1 MSVTNVTCK
10 IGDKEIKFETGKLA
24 LQAPGAVV
32 VTSGDTNVLVTT
44 VANETVREGIDFFPL
59 TVDVE
64 ERMYSAGKIPGGFFR
79 REGRQTEKAILACRL
94 IDRPLRPSFK
104 EGFRCETQ
112 IIATVLSV
120 DNENE
125 YDVLALNAASLGLQL
140 AGVPLDSPIGAVRM
154 SLINDN
160 WVPQASNT
168 ELEDSV
174 FDMVIAGNLNEKG
187 EVDIVMVEAG
197 ASDNAFEK
205 IDAGSKA
212 PSEEL
217 VADGIDSSKQFIS
230 ELIAAQAELVSKNDV
245 PVTDWPLVEDFSKE
259 LKSDIEDSYKS
270 EVENITSITDRKE
283 RSNKQSELEEQV
295 VEKYIN
301 EEEDNTKA
309 IKLAFKSLVK
319 NVVRDRVISGGERL
333 DGRSPTDIREI
344 SAEIGLLP
352 TVHGSSLFL
361 RGETQVLN
369 VTTLGMGRLEQML
382 DTIDTVTSKRY
393 MHHYNFPPYSTGEA
407 YMMRGPKRREIGHG
421 ALAEK
426 ALVPVIPTKIDF
438 PYTIRVVSEAISSNG
453 STSQASVCASS
464 LSLMAAGVPI
474 REHVAGIAMG
484 LISKDENY
492 VTLTDI
498 LGAEDALGDMDFK
511 VAGTRNVITALQL
524 DMKIEGLPSDVLR
537 KALNQAMDARHH
549 ILDIMEDTISTPA
562 ESLSGNAPRLETVEL
577 PKDKIGEV
585 IGPKGKNIRKIEE
598 ETGVSV
604 EIDDDGILTLGSTE
618 EDSLAAAK
626 EMVMLII
633 DPPEVEVDTD
643 YDGEVVSVAT
653 YGAFINILPGRDGL
667 LHISKFHSEKR
678 VKNPENVLNIG
689 DKIKVH
695 VDSIE
700 NGKVSLSLLEDLD
713 IPEESIDTGGGNR
726 GNRDSRPRRNDRS
739 GRGNSGRGNSGR
751 GNSDRGNRSSRQSDD
766 SSKRKRVSF
775 EDEFE
780 KGI

>member
-1 MSVTNVTCK
+1 MSIDNVK
-10 IGDKEIKFETGKLA
+10 VNIGNAEIGFETGKLA
-24 LQAPGAVV
+24 LQAPGSVV
-32 VTSGDTNVLVTT
+32 VTSGDTTVLVTT
-44 VANETVREGIDFFPL
+44 VANKSVRDGIDFFPL

-104 EGFRCETQ
+104 DGFRCETQ

-125 YDVLALNAASLGLQL
+125 YDILALNAASLGLQL
-140 AGVPLDSPIGAVRM
+140 AGVPLESAVGAVRM

-160 WVPQASNT
+160 WVVQATNT
-168 ELEDSV
+168 ELEESV
-174 FDMVIAGNLNEKG
+174 FDMVVAGSLNPKG
-187 EVDIVMVEAG
+187 EIDIVMVEAG
-197 ASDNAFEK
+197 ATDNAFNK
-205 IDAGSKA
+205 IDEGSAA
-212 PSEEL
+212 PSENI
-217 VADGIDSSKQFIS
+217 VADGIDMSKEFIS
-230 ELIAAQAELVSKNDV
+230 KLIEAQKELVAKRDV
-245 PVTDWPLVEDFSKE
+245 PEIDWPIIEDYSEE
-259 LKSDIEDSYKS
+259 LKSQISEAFGSDIE
-270 EVENITSITDRKE
+270 TAMAITDRSE
-283 RSNKQSELEEQV
+283 RSEKQSALEEQA
-295 VEKYIN
+295 VEKFLD
-301 EEEDNTKA
+301 EEDDNTKA
-309 IKLAFKSLVK
+309 IKLAFKSIVK
-319 NVVRDRVISGGERL
+319 NTVRDRVLSGGARL
-333 DGRSPTDIREI
+333 DGRTPTDIRNI
-344 SAEIGLLP
+344 SAEINLLP

-369 VTTLGMGRLEQML
+369 VTTLGMSRLEQML

-407 YMMRGPKRREIGHG
+407 YPMRGPKRREIGHG

-426 ALVPVIPTKIDF
+426 ALVPVIPPKVDF

-484 LISKDENY
+484 LISKDDTY

-524 DMKIEGLPSDVLR
+524 DMKIEGLPADVLR

-549 ILDIMEDTISTPA
+549 ILDIMEDTIAEPA
-562 ESLSGNAPRLETVEL
+562 ESLSGNAPRLETIEL

-585 IGPKGKNIRKIEE
+585 IGPKGKNIKKIEE
-598 ETGVSV
+598 ETGCSV

-618 EDSLAAAK
+618 EEAIAAGK

-633 DPPEVEVDTD
+633 DPPEAEVGAE

-667 LHISKFHSEKR
+667 LHVSRFHSSKR
-678 VKNPENVLNIG
+678 VNNTEAVVSVG
-689 DKIKVH
+689 DKIKVT

-700 NGKVSLSLLEDLD
+700 NGKVSLSPVEDLE
-713 IPEESIDTGGGNR
+713 IPEEAEGGDSKNSRDRKPSRSRNGNR
-726 GNRDSRPRRNDRS
+726 NGRDKK
-739 GRGNSGRGNSGR
+739 
-751 GNSDRGNRSSRQSDD
+751 SDNGGKSSN
-766 SSKRKRVSF
+766 RKRVSF

-780 KGI
+780 KGL

>member
-1 MSVTNVTCK
+1 MSIDNVK
-10 IGDKEIKFETGKLA
+10 VDIGKAEIGFETGKLA
-24 LQAPGAVV
+24 LQAPGSVV
-32 VTSGDTNVLVTT
+32 VTSGDTTVLVTT
-44 VANETVREGIDFFPL
+44 VANKSVRDGIDFFPL

-104 EGFRCETQ
+104 DGFRCETQ

-125 YDVLALNAASLGLQL
+125 YDILALNAASLGLQL
-140 AGVPLDSPIGAVRM
+140 AGVPLESAVGAVRM

-160 WVPQASNT
+160 WVVQATNS

-174 FDMVIAGNLNEKG
+174 FDMVVAGSLNPKG
-187 EVDIVMVEAG
+187 EIDIVMVEAG
-197 ASDNAFEK
+197 ATDNAFAK
-205 IDAGSKA
+205 IDEGSAA
-212 PSEEL
+212 PSENI
-217 VADGIDSSKQFIS
+217 VADGIDMSKEYIAK
-230 ELIAAQAELVSKNDV
+230 LIEAQKELVAKRDV
-245 PVTDWPLVEDFSKE
+245 PEIDWPIIEDYSEE
-259 LKSDIEDSYKS
+259 LKSQISEAFSSNIEAAMA
-270 EVENITSITDRKE
+270 ITDRAE
-283 RSNKQSELEEQV
+283 RSEKQSELQEQA
-295 VEKYIN
+295 VEKFLD
-301 EEEDNTKA
+301 EEDDNTKA
-309 IKLAFKSLVK
+309 IKLAFKSIVK
-319 NVVRDRVISGGERL
+319 NTVRDRVLSGGARL
-333 DGRSPTDIREI
+333 DGRTPTDIRNI
-344 SAEIGLLP
+344 SAEINLLP

-369 VTTLGMGRLEQML
+369 VTTLGMSRLEQML
-382 DTIDTVTSKRY
+382 DTIDIVTSKRY

-407 YMMRGPKRREIGHG
+407 YPMRGPKRREIGHG

-426 ALVPVIPTKIDF
+426 ALVPVIPPKVDF

-484 LISKDENY
+484 LISKDDTY

-524 DMKIEGLPSDVLR
+524 DMKIEGLPADVLR

-549 ILDIMEDTISTPA
+549 ILDIMEDTIAEPA
-562 ESLSGNAPRLETVEL
+562 ESLSGNAPRLETIEL

-585 IGPKGKNIRKIEE
+585 IGPKGKNIKKIEE
-598 ETGVSV
+598 ETGCSV

-618 EDSLAAAK
+618 EEAIAAGK

-633 DPPEVEVDTD
+633 DPPEAEVGTQ

-667 LHISKFHSEKR
+667 LHVSKFHSSKR
-678 VKNPENVLNIG
+678 VNNTEAVVSVG
-689 DKIKVH
+689 DKIKVN

-700 NGKVSLSLLEDLD
+700 NGKVSLSPVEDLE
-713 IPEESIDTGGGNR
+713 IPEEAEGVDSKNSRDRKPSRSRNGNR
-726 GNRDSRPRRNDRS
+726 NGRDKK
-739 GRGNSGRGNSGR
+739 
-751 GNSDRGNRSSRQSDD
+751 SDNGGKSSN
-766 SSKRKRVSF
+766 RKRVSF

-780 KGI
+780 KGL

>member
-1 MSVTNVTCK
+1 MSIDNVK
-10 IGDKEIKFETGKLA
+10 VNIGNAEIGFETGKLA
-24 LQAPGAVV
+24 LQAPGSVV
-32 VTSGDTNVLVTT
+32 VTSGDTTVLVTT
-44 VANETVREGIDFFPL
+44 VANKSVRDGIDFFPL

-104 EGFRCETQ
+104 DGFRCETQ

-125 YDVLALNAASLGLQL
+125 YDILALNAASLGLQL
-140 AGVPLDSPIGAVRM
+140 AGVPLESAVGAVRM
-154 SLINDN
+154 SLVNDN
-160 WVPQASNT
+160 WVVQATNT

-174 FDMVIAGNLNEKG
+174 FNMVVAGSLNPKG
-187 EVDIVMVEAG
+187 EIDIVMVEAG
-197 ASDNAFEK
+197 ATDNAFEK
-205 IDAGSKA
+205 IDEGSAA
-212 PSEEL
+212 PSENI
-217 VADGIDSSKQFIS
+217 VADGIDMSKEFITK
-230 ELIAAQAELVSKNDV
+230 LIEAQKELVSKRDV
-245 PVTDWPLVEDFSKE
+245 PEVDWPIVEDYSEE
-259 LKSDIEDSYKS
+259 LKSQISETFGSDIET
-270 EVENITSITDRKE
+270 VMALTDRSE
-283 RSNKQSELEEQV
+283 RSDKQSKLEEQA
-295 VEKYIN
+295 VEKFLD
-301 EEEDNTKA
+301 EEDDNTKA
-309 IKLAFKSLVK
+309 IKLAFKSIVK
-319 NVVRDRVISGGERL
+319 NTVRDRVLSGGARL
-333 DGRSPTDIREI
+333 DGRTPTDIRNI
-344 SAEIGLLP
+344 SAEINLLP

-369 VTTLGMGRLEQML
+369 ITTLGMSRLEQML

-407 YMMRGPKRREIGHG
+407 YPMRGPKRREIGHG

-426 ALVPVIPTKIDF
+426 ALVPVVPPKVDF

-484 LISKDENY
+484 LISKDDTY

-524 DMKIEGLPSDVLR
+524 DMKIEGLPADVLR

-549 ILDIMEDTISTPA
+549 ILDIMEDTIAEPA
-562 ESLSGNAPRLETVEL
+562 ESLSGNAPRLETIEL

-585 IGPKGKNIRKIEE
+585 IGPKGKNIKKIEE
-598 ETGVSV
+598 ETGCSV

-618 EDSLAAAK
+618 EEAIAAGK

-633 DPPEVEVDTD
+633 DPPEAEVGAE

-667 LHISKFHSEKR
+667 LHVSKFHSSKR
-678 VKNPENVLNIG
+678 VNNTEAVVSVG
-689 DKIKVH
+689 DKIRVN

-700 NGKVSLSLLEDLD
+700 NGKVSLSPVEDLE
-713 IPEESIDTGGGNR
+713 IPEEAEGGESNNSRDRKPSRSRNGNKNGRDKKSDNR
-726 GNRDSRPRRNDRS
+726 GK
-739 GRGNSGRGNSGR
+739 
-751 GNSDRGNRSSRQSDD
+751 SSN
-766 SSKRKRVSF
+766 RKRVSF

-780 KGI
+780 KGL

>member
-1 MSVTNVTCK
+1 MSIDNVK
-10 IGDKEIKFETGKLA
+10 VNIGNAEIGFETGKLA
-24 LQAPGAVV
+24 LQAPGSVV
-32 VTSGDTNVLVTT
+32 VTSGDTTVLVTT
-44 VANETVREGIDFFPL
+44 VANKSVRDGIDFFPL

-104 EGFRCETQ
+104 DGFRCETQ

-125 YDVLALNAASLGLQL
+125 YDILALNAASLGLQL
-140 AGVPLDSPIGAVRM
+140 AGVPLESAVGAVRM
-154 SLINDN
+154 SLVNDN
-160 WVPQASNT
+160 WVVQATNT

-174 FDMVIAGNLNEKG
+174 FNMVVAGSLNPKG
-187 EVDIVMVEAG
+187 EIDIVMVEAG
-197 ASDNAFEK
+197 ATDNAFEK
-205 IDAGSKA
+205 IDEGSAA
-212 PSEEL
+212 PSENI
-217 VADGIDSSKQFIS
+217 VADGIDMSKEFIAK
-230 ELIAAQAELVSKNDV
+230 LIEAQKELVSKRDV
-245 PVTDWPLVEDFSKE
+245 PEVDWPIVEDYSEE
-259 LKSDIEDSYKS
+259 LKSQISEAFGSDIET
-270 EVENITSITDRKE
+270 VMALTDRSE
-283 RSNKQSELEEQV
+283 RSDKQSKLEEQA
-295 VEKYIN
+295 VEKFLD
-301 EEEDNTKA
+301 EEDDNTKA
-309 IKLAFKSLVK
+309 IKLAFKSIVK
-319 NVVRDRVISGGERL
+319 NTVRDRVLSGGDRL
-333 DGRSPTDIREI
+333 DGRTPTDIRNI
-344 SAEIGLLP
+344 SAEINLLP

-369 VTTLGMGRLEQML
+369 ITTLGMSRLEQML

-407 YMMRGPKRREIGHG
+407 YPMRGPKRREIGHG

-426 ALVPVIPTKIDF
+426 ALVPVVPPKVDF

-484 LISKDENY
+484 LISKDDTY

-524 DMKIEGLPSDVLR
+524 DMKIEGLPADVLR

-549 ILDIMEDTISTPA
+549 ILDIMEDTIAEPA
-562 ESLSGNAPRLETVEL
+562 ESLSGNAPRLETIEL

-585 IGPKGKNIRKIEE
+585 IGPKGKNIKKIEE
-598 ETGVSV
+598 ETGCSV

-618 EDSLAAAK
+618 EEAIAAGK

-633 DPPEVEVDTD
+633 DPPEAEVGAE

-667 LHISKFHSEKR
+667 LHVSKFHSSKR
-678 VKNPENVLNIG
+678 VNNTEAVVSVG
-689 DKIKVH
+689 DKIRVN

-700 NGKVSLSLLEDLD
+700 NGKVSLSPVEDLE
-713 IPEESIDTGGGNR
+713 IPEEAEGGESNNSRDRKPSRSRNGNKNGRDKKSDNR
-726 GNRDSRPRRNDRS
+726 GK
-739 GRGNSGRGNSGR
+739 
-751 GNSDRGNRSSRQSDD
+751 SSN
-766 SSKRKRVSF
+766 RKRVSF

-780 KGI
+780 KGL

>member
-1 MSVTNVTCK
+1 MSIDNVK
-10 IGDKEIKFETGKLA
+10 VNIGNAEIGFETGKLA
-24 LQAPGAVV
+24 LQAPGSVV
-32 VTSGDTNVLVTT
+32 VTSGDTTVLVTT
-44 VANETVREGIDFFPL
+44 VANKSVRDGIDFFPL

-104 EGFRCETQ
+104 DGFRCETQ

-125 YDVLALNAASLGLQL
+125 YDILALNAASLGLQL
-140 AGVPLDSPIGAVRM
+140 AGVPLESAVGAVRM

-160 WVPQASNT
+160 WVVQATNT
-168 ELEDSV
+168 ELEESV
-174 FDMVIAGNLNEKG
+174 FDMVVAGSLNPKG
-187 EVDIVMVEAG
+187 EIDIVMVEAG
-197 ASDNAFEK
+197 ATDNAFNK
-205 IDAGSKA
+205 IDEGSAA
-212 PSEEL
+212 PSENI
-217 VADGIDSSKQFIS
+217 VADGIDMSKEFIAK
-230 ELIAAQAELVSKNDV
+230 LIETQKELVAKRDI
-245 PVTDWPLVEDFSKE
+245 PEIDWPIIEDYSEE
-259 LKSDIEDSYKS
+259 LKSQISEAFGSDIE
-270 EVENITSITDRKE
+270 TAMAITDRSE
-283 RSNKQSELEEQV
+283 RSEKQSALEEQA
-295 VEKYIN
+295 VEKFLD
-301 EEEDNTKA
+301 EEDDNTKA
-309 IKLAFKSLVK
+309 IKLAFKSIVK
-319 NVVRDRVISGGERL
+319 NTVRDRVLSGGARL
-333 DGRSPTDIREI
+333 DGRTPTDIRNI
-344 SAEIGLLP
+344 SAEINLLP

-369 VTTLGMGRLEQML
+369 VTTLGMSRLEQML

-407 YMMRGPKRREIGHG
+407 YPMRGPKRREIGHG

-426 ALVPVIPTKIDF
+426 ALVPVIPPKVDF

-484 LISKDENY
+484 LISKDDTY

-524 DMKIEGLPSDVLR
+524 DMKIEGLPADVLR

-549 ILDIMEDTISTPA
+549 ILDIMEDTIAEPA
-562 ESLSGNAPRLETVEL
+562 ESLSGNAPRLETIEL

-585 IGPKGKNIRKIEE
+585 IGPKGKNIKKIEE
-598 ETGVSV
+598 ETGCSV

-618 EDSLAAAK
+618 EEAIAAGK

-633 DPPEVEVDTD
+633 DPPEAEVGAQ

-667 LHISKFHSEKR
+667 LHVSRFHSSKR
-678 VKNPENVLNIG
+678 VNNTEAVVSVG
-689 DKIKVH
+689 DKIKVT

-700 NGKVSLSLLEDLD
+700 NGKVSLSPVEDLE
-713 IPEESIDTGGGNR
+713 IPEEAEGGDSKNSRDRKPSRSRNGNR
-726 GNRDSRPRRNDRS
+726 NGRDKK
-739 GRGNSGRGNSGR
+739 
-751 GNSDRGNRSSRQSDD
+751 SDNGGKSSN
-766 SSKRKRVSF
+766 RKRVSF

-780 KGI
+780 KGL

>member
-1 MSVTNVTCK
+1 MSIDNVK
-10 IGDKEIKFETGKLA
+10 VDIGKAEIGFETGKLA
-24 LQAPGAVV
+24 LQAPGSVV
-32 VTSGDTNVLVTT
+32 VTSGDTTVLVTT
-44 VANETVREGIDFFPL
+44 VANKSVRDGIDFFPL

-104 EGFRCETQ
+104 DGFRCETQ

-125 YDVLALNAASLGLQL
+125 YDILALNAASLGLQL
-140 AGVPLDSPIGAVRM
+140 AGVPLESAVGAVRM

-160 WVPQASNT
+160 WVVQATNS

-174 FDMVIAGNLNEKG
+174 FDMVVAGSLNPKG
-187 EVDIVMVEAG
+187 EIDIVMVEAG
-197 ASDNAFEK
+197 ATDNAFAK
-205 IDAGSKA
+205 IDEGSAA
-212 PSEEL
+212 PSENI
-217 VADGIDSSKQFIS
+217 VADGIDMSKEYIAK
-230 ELIAAQAELVSKNDV
+230 LIEAQKELVAKRDV
-245 PVTDWPLVEDFSKE
+245 PEIDWPIIEDYPEE
-259 LKSDIEDSYKS
+259 LKSQISEAFGSDIE
-270 EVENITSITDRKE
+270 VAMAITDRAE
-283 RSNKQSELEEQV
+283 RSEKQSELQEQA
-295 VEKYIN
+295 VEKFLD
-301 EEEDNTKA
+301 EEDDNTKA
-309 IKLAFKSLVK
+309 IKLAFKSIVK
-319 NVVRDRVISGGERL
+319 NTVRDRVLSGGARL
-333 DGRSPTDIREI
+333 DGRTPTDIRNI
-344 SAEIGLLP
+344 SAEINLLP

-369 VTTLGMGRLEQML
+369 VTTLGMSRLEQML

-407 YMMRGPKRREIGHG
+407 YPMRGPKRREIGHG

-426 ALVPVIPTKIDF
+426 ALVPVVPAKVDF

-484 LISKDENY
+484 LISKDDTY

-524 DMKIEGLPSDVLR
+524 DMKIEGLPADVLR

-549 ILDIMEDTISTPA
+549 ILDIMEDTIAEPA
-562 ESLSGNAPRLETVEL
+562 ESLSGNAPRLETIEL

-585 IGPKGKNIRKIEE
+585 IGPKGKNIKKIEE
-598 ETGVSV
+598 ETGCSV

-618 EDSLAAAK
+618 EEAIAAGK
-626 EMVMLII
+626 EMVMMII
-633 DPPEVEVDTD
+633 DPPEAEVGAE
-643 YDGEVVSVAT
+643 YDGEIVSVAT
-653 YGAFINILPGRDGL
+653 YGAFVNILPGRDGL
-667 LHISKFHSEKR
+667 LHVSKFHSSKR
-678 VKNPENVLNIG
+678 VNNTEAVVSVG
-689 DKIKVH
+689 DKVKVK

-700 NGKVSLSLLEDLD
+700 NGKVSLSPVEDLEVPD
-713 IPEESIDTGGGNR
+713 DAVGDGNNKSNDRRPPRNKSNNRNNR
-726 GNRDSRPRRNDRS
+726 GERKPKN
-739 GRGNSGRGNSGR
+739 GGK
-751 GNSDRGNRSSRQSDD
+751 SSN
-766 SSKRKRVSF
+766 RKRVSF

-780 KGI
+780 KGL

>member
-1 MSVTNVTCK
+1 MSIDNVK
-10 IGDKEIKFETGKLA
+10 VNIGNAEIGFETGKLA
-24 LQAPGAVV
+24 LQAPGSVV
-32 VTSGDTNVLVTT
+32 VTSGDTTVLVTT
-44 VANETVREGIDFFPL
+44 VANKSVRDGIDFFPL

-104 EGFRCETQ
+104 DGFRCETQ

-120 DNENE
+120 DSENE
-125 YDVLALNAASLGLQL
+125 YDILALNAASLGLQL
-140 AGVPLDSPIGAVRM
+140 AGVPLESAVGAVRM

-160 WVPQASNT
+160 WVVQATNT
-168 ELEDSV
+168 ELEESV
-174 FDMVIAGNLNEKG
+174 FDMVVAGSLNPKG
-187 EVDIVMVEAG
+187 EIDIVMVEAG
-197 ASDNAFEK
+197 ATDNAFNK
-205 IDAGSKA
+205 IDEGSAA
-212 PSEEL
+212 PSENI
-217 VADGIDSSKQFIS
+217 VADGIDMSKEFIS
-230 ELIAAQAELVSKNDV
+230 KLIEAQKELVAQRDV
-245 PVTDWPLVEDFSKE
+245 PEIDWPIVEDYSDE
-259 LKSDIEDSYKS
+259 LKSQISDAFGSDIETA
-270 EVENITSITDRKE
+270 VALTDRSE
-283 RSNKQSELEEQV
+283 RSEKQNELEELAV
-295 VEKYIN
+295 KKFLD
-301 EEEDNTKA
+301 EEDDNTKA
-309 IKLAFKSLVK
+309 IKLAFKSIVK
-319 NVVRDRVISGGERL
+319 NTVRDRVLSGGARL
-333 DGRSPTDIREI
+333 DGRTPTDIRNI
-344 SAEIGLLP
+344 SAEINLLP

-369 VTTLGMGRLEQML
+369 VTTLGMSRLEQML

-407 YMMRGPKRREIGHG
+407 YPMRGPKRREIGHG

-426 ALVPVIPTKIDF
+426 ALVPVIPPKVDF

-484 LISKDENY
+484 LISKDDTY

-524 DMKIEGLPSDVLR
+524 DMKIEGLPADVLR

-549 ILDIMEDTISTPA
+549 ILDIMEDTIAEPA
-562 ESLSGNAPRLETVEL
+562 ESLSGNAPRLETIEL

-585 IGPKGKNIRKIEE
+585 IGPKGKNIKKIEE
-598 ETGVSV
+598 ETGCSV

-618 EDSLAAAK
+618 EEAIAAGK

-633 DPPEVEVDTD
+633 DPPEAEVGAE

-653 YGAFINILPGRDGL
+653 YGAFVNILPGRDGL
-667 LHISKFHSEKR
+667 LHVSKFHSTKR
-678 VKNPENVLNIG
+678 VNNTESVVTVG
-689 DKIKVH
+689 DKIKVK

-700 NGKVSLSLLEDLD
+700 NGKVSLSPVEDLD
-713 IPEESIDTGGGNR
+713 VPDDAVSEGNNKSNDRRPPRNRSNNRNNR
-726 GNRDSRPRRNDRS
+726 GERNS
-739 GRGNSGRGNSGR
+739 KNSGK
-751 GNSDRGNRSSRQSDD
+751 SSN
-766 SSKRKRVSF
+766 RKRVSF
-775 EDEFE
+775 EDDFE
-780 KGI
+780 KGL

>member
-1 MSVTNVTCK
+1 MSIDNVK
-10 IGDKEIKFETGKLA
+10 VSIGNSEIVFETGKLA
-24 LQAPGAVV
+24 LQAPGSVV
-32 VTSGDTNVLVTT
+32 VTSGETNVLVTT
-44 VANETVREGIDFFPL
+44 VANKSVREGIDFFPL

-104 EGFRCETQ
+104 DGFRCETQ

-125 YDVLALNAASLGLQL
+125 YDILALNAASLGLQL
-140 AGVPLDSPIGAVRM
+140 AGVPLESAVGAVRM

-160 WVPQASNT
+160 WVVQATNT
-168 ELEDSV
+168 EIEESV
-174 FDMVIAGNLNEKG
+174 FNMVVAGSLNSKG

-197 ASDNAFEK
+197 ASDDAFEK
-205 IDAGSKA
+205 IDNGSTA
-212 PSEEL
+212 PSENI
-217 VADGIDSSKQFIS
+217 VADGIDLSKEYIS
-230 ELIAAQAELVSKNDV
+230 KLIEAQKELVSKRDI
-245 PVTDWPLVEDFSKE
+245 PVVDWPIVEDYPEE
-259 LKSDIEDSYKS
+259 LKTKITDEYS
-270 EVENITSITDRKE
+270 EKVDSITALTDRSE
-283 RSNKQSELEEQV
+283 RSEKQSELQDEV
-295 VEKYIN
+295 IEKFLDD
-301 EEEDNTKA
+301 ETDNTKA

-319 NVVRDRVISGGERL
+319 STVRNRVLTGGPRL
-333 DGRSPTDIREI
+333 DGRTPTDIRNISSEI
-344 SAEIGLLP
+344 DLLP

-369 VTTLGMGRLEQML
+369 VTTLGMSRLEQML

-407 YMMRGPKRREIGHG
+407 YPMRGPKRREIGHG

-426 ALVPVIPTKIDF
+426 ALVPVIPPKIDF

-484 LISKDENY
+484 LISKDDTY

-537 KALNQAMDARHH
+537 GALNQAMDARHH
-549 ILDIMEDTISTPA
+549 ILDIMEDTIAEPA
-562 ESLSGNAPRLETVEL
+562 ESLSGNAPRLETIEL

-598 ETGVSV
+598 ETGCSV

-618 EDSLAAAK
+618 EDAITAGK

-633 DPPEVEVDTD
+633 DPPEAEVGAE

-653 YGAFINILPGRDGL
+653 YGAFVNILPGRDGL
-667 LHISKFHSEKR
+667 LHVSKFHSSKR
-678 VKNPENVLNIG
+678 VKNTEAVVKNG
-689 DKIKVH
+689 DKIKVK

-700 NGKVSLSLLEDLD
+700 NGKVSLSPVEDLD
-713 IPEESIDTGGGNR
+713 IPDDAVGESKGNSGDR
-726 GNRDSRPRRNDRS
+726 KPSRPRN
-739 GRGNSGRGNSGR
+739 
-751 GNSDRGNRSSRQSDD
+751 GNRNNRSEKKSENNNKSSN
-766 SSKRKRVSF
+766 RKRVSF

-780 KGI
+780 KGL

>member
-1 MSVTNVTCK
+1 MSIDNVK
-10 IGDKEIKFETGKLA
+10 VNIGNAEIGFETGKLA
-24 LQAPGAVV
+24 LQAPGSVV
-32 VTSGDTNVLVTT
+32 VTSGNTTVLVTT
-44 VANETVREGIDFFPL
+44 VANKSVRDGIDFFPL

-125 YDVLALNAASLGLQL
+125 YDILALNAASLGLQL
-140 AGVPLDSPIGAVRM
+140 AGVPLESAVGAVRM

-160 WVPQASNT
+160 WVVQATNT
-168 ELEDSV
+168 KLEDSV
-174 FDMVIAGNLNEKG
+174 FDMVVAGSLNPKG
-187 EVDIVMVEAG
+187 EIDIVMVEAG
-197 ASDNAFEK
+197 ATDNAFEK
-205 IDAGSKA
+205 IDEGSAK
-212 PSEEL
+212 PSENI
-217 VADGIDSSKQFIS
+217 VADGIDMSKEFIAK
-230 ELIAAQAELVSKNDV
+230 LIEAQKELVAKRDIPEV
-245 PVTDWPLVEDFSKE
+245 DWPIIEDYSEE
-259 LKSDIEDSYKS
+259 LKSQVIEAFGSDIETVMGLTNRSDRS
-270 EVENITSITDRKE
+270 E
-283 RSNKQSELEEQV
+283 KQRELEEQA
-295 VEKYIN
+295 VEKFLD
-301 EEEDNTKA
+301 EEDDNTKA
-309 IKLAFKSLVK
+309 IKLAFKSVVK
-319 NVVRDRVISGGERL
+319 NTVRDRVLSGGVRL
-333 DGRSPTDIREI
+333 DGRTPTDIRNI
-344 SAEIGLLP
+344 SAEINLLP

-369 VTTLGMGRLEQML
+369 VTTLGMSRLEQML

-407 YMMRGPKRREIGHG
+407 YPMRGPKRREIGHG

-426 ALVPVIPTKIDF
+426 ALVPVVPPKVDF

-484 LISKDENY
+484 LISKDDTY
-492 VTLTDI
+492 ITLTDI

-524 DMKIEGLPSDVLR
+524 DMKIEGLPADVLR

-549 ILDIMEDTISTPA
+549 ILDIMEDTIAEPA
-562 ESLSGNAPRLETVEL
+562 ESLSGNAPRLETIEL

-585 IGPKGKNIRKIEE
+585 IGPKGKNIKKIEE
-598 ETGVSV
+598 ETGCSV

-618 EDSLAAAK
+618 EEAIAAGK
-626 EMVMLII
+626 EMVMMII
-633 DPPEVEVDTD
+633 DPPEAEVGVE
-643 YDGEVVSVAT
+643 YDGEIVSVAT

-667 LHISKFHSEKR
+667 LHVSKFHSTKR
-678 VKNPENVLNIG
+678 VNNTEAVVSVG
-689 DKIKVH
+689 DKVKVK

-700 NGKVSLSLLEDLD
+700 NGKVSLSPVEDLD
-713 IPEESIDTGGGNR
+713 VPDDAVGGGN
-726 GNRDSRPRRNDRS
+726 DKSNDRRPS
-739 GRGNSGRGNSGR
+739 RNKSNNRNNRGDRNNKNSGKPSN
-751 GNSDRGNRSSRQSDD
+751 
-766 SSKRKRVSF
+766 RKRVSF
-775 EDEFE
+775 EDDFE
-780 KGI
+780 KGL

>member
-1 MSVTNVTCK
+1 MSVTNVTCE
-10 IGDKEIKFETGKLA
+10 IGGKEIKFETGKLA
-24 LQAPGAVV
+24 LQASGAVV
-32 VTSGDTNVLVTT
+32 VTSGETNVLVTT
-44 VANETVREGIDFFPL
+44 VANKTVREGIDFFPL

-64 ERMYSAGKIPGGFFR
+64 ERMYAAGKIPGGFFR
-79 REGRQTEKAILACRL
+79 REGRATENAILACRL
-94 IDRPLRPSFK
+94 IDRPLRPSFADT
-104 EGFRCETQ
+104 FRCETQ

-120 DNENE
+120 DNEHE
-125 YDVLALNAASLGLQL
+125 YDILALNAASLGLQL
-140 AGVPLDSPIGAVRM
+140 AGVPLEAPVGAVRM
-154 SLINDN
+154 SLIHDE
-160 WVPQASNT
+160 WVVQATNS
-168 ELEDSV
+168 EQEDSV
-174 FDMVIAGNLNEKG
+174 FDMVVFFN

-197 ASDNAFEK
+197 ATSNSFEK
-205 IDAGSKA
+205 IEAGSIA
-212 PSEEL
+212 PSENI
-217 VADGIDSSKQFIS
+217 VADGIDKSKEYIS
-230 ELIAAQAELVSKNDV
+230 VLISAQKELVSKNEV
-245 PVTDWPLVEDFSKE
+245 PVVDWPVVEDYTKE
-259 LKSDIEDSYKS
+259 LKDSLDATFKTKVEDVMK
-270 EVENITSITDRKE
+270 ITDRTE
-283 RSNKQSELEEQV
+283 RSEKQAELQDQALEEFT
-295 VEKYIN
+295 N
-301 EEEDNTKA
+301 EEANNVKP

-319 NVVRDRVISGGERL
+319 SVVRDRVIAGGPRL
-333 DGRSPTDIREI
+333 DGRTPTDIRNI
-344 SAEIGLLP
+344 SAEINLLP
-352 TVHGSSLFL
+352 MVHGSSLFL

-369 VTTLGMGRLEQML
+369 VTTLGMSRLEQML
-382 DTIDTVTSKRY
+382 DTVDTVTSKRY

-407 YMMRGPKRREIGHG
+407 YMKFGPKRREIGHG

-426 ALVPVIPTKIDF
+426 AMIPVIPEKVDF

-484 LISKDENY
+484 LISKDSNY

-511 VAGTRNVITALQL
+511 VAGTRGVITALQL

-549 ILDIMEDTISTPA
+549 ILDIMEDAISEPA
-562 ESLSGNAPRLETVEL
+562 EKLSGNAPRLETVEL

-618 EDSLAAAK
+618 EEGLAAAK

-633 DPPEVEVDTD
+633 DPPAVEVDTD
-643 YDGEVVSVAT
+643 YDGEVVSIAT

-678 VKNPENVLNIG
+678 VSNPENILSAG

-700 NGKVSLSLLEDLD
+700 NGKISLSLLEDLE
-713 IPEESIDTGGGNR
+713 IPEESVDKGGSR
-726 GNRDSRPRRNDRS
+726 KDSKRPDSRRRNDRP
-739 GRGNSGRGNSGR
+739 N
-751 GNSDRGNRSSRQSDD
+751 NRNRNDKPRDEKPSND
-766 SSKRKRVSF
+766 STKRKRVSF
-775 EDEFE
+775 EDDFE

>member
-1 MSVTNVTCK
+1 MSIDNVK
-10 IGDKEIKFETGKLA
+10 VDIGKAEIGFETGKLA
-24 LQAPGAVV
+24 LQAPGSVV
-32 VTSGDTNVLVTT
+32 VTSGDTTVLVTT
-44 VANETVREGIDFFPL
+44 VANKSVRDGIDFFPL

-104 EGFRCETQ
+104 DGFRCETQ

-125 YDVLALNAASLGLQL
+125 YDILALNAASLGLQL
-140 AGVPLDSPIGAVRM
+140 AGVPLESAVGAVRM

-160 WVPQASNT
+160 WVVQATNS

-174 FDMVIAGNLNEKG
+174 FDMVVAGSLNPKG
-187 EVDIVMVEAG
+187 EIDIVMVEAG
-197 ASDNAFEK
+197 ATDNAFAK
-205 IDAGSKA
+205 IDEGSAA
-212 PSEEL
+212 PSENI
-217 VADGIDSSKQFIS
+217 VADGIDMSKEFIS
-230 ELIAAQAELVSKNDV
+230 KLIEAQKELVAKRDV
-245 PVTDWPLVEDFSKE
+245 PEIDWPIIEDYSEE
-259 LKSDIEDSYKS
+259 LKSQISEAFGSDIETAM
-270 EVENITSITDRKE
+270 VITDRAE
-283 RSNKQSELEEQV
+283 RSEKQSELQEQA
-295 VEKYIN
+295 VEKFLD
-301 EEEDNTKA
+301 EEDDNTKA
-309 IKLAFKSLVK
+309 IKLAFKSIVK
-319 NVVRDRVISGGERL
+319 NTVRDRVLNGGARL
-333 DGRSPTDIREI
+333 DGRTPTDIRNI
-344 SAEIGLLP
+344 SAEINLLP

-369 VTTLGMGRLEQML
+369 VTTLGMSRLEQML

-407 YMMRGPKRREIGHG
+407 YPMRGPKRREIGHG

-426 ALVPVIPTKIDF
+426 ALVPVVPPKVDF

-484 LISKDENY
+484 LISKDDTY

-524 DMKIEGLPSDVLR
+524 DMKIEGLPADVLR

-549 ILDIMEDTISTPA
+549 ILDIMEDTIAEPA
-562 ESLSGNAPRLETVEL
+562 ESLSGNAPRLETIEL

-585 IGPKGKNIRKIEE
+585 IGPKGKNIKKIEE
-598 ETGVSV
+598 ETGCSV

-618 EDSLAAAK
+618 EEAIAAGK
-626 EMVMLII
+626 EMVMMII
-633 DPPEVEVDTD
+633 DPPEAEVGAE
-643 YDGEVVSVAT
+643 YDGEIVSVAT
-653 YGAFINILPGRDGL
+653 YGAFVNILPGRDGL
-667 LHISKFHSEKR
+667 LHVSKFHSSKR
-678 VKNPENVLNIG
+678 VNNTEAVVSVG
-689 DKIKVH
+689 DKVKVK

-700 NGKVSLSLLEDLD
+700 NGKVSLSPVEDLEVPD
-713 IPEESIDTGGGNR
+713 DAVGDGNNKSNDRRPPRNKSNNRNNR
-726 GNRDSRPRRNDRS
+726 GERKPKN
-739 GRGNSGRGNSGR
+739 GGK
-751 GNSDRGNRSSRQSDD
+751 SSN
-766 SSKRKRVSF
+766 RKRVSF

-780 KGI
+780 KGL

>member
-1 MSVTNVTCK
+1 MSIDNVK
-10 IGDKEIKFETGKLA
+10 VDIGKAEIGFETGKLA
-24 LQAPGAVV
+24 LQAPGSVV
-32 VTSGDTNVLVTT
+32 VTSGDTTVLVTT
-44 VANETVREGIDFFPL
+44 VANKSVRDGIDFFPL

-104 EGFRCETQ
+104 DGFRCETQ

-125 YDVLALNAASLGLQL
+125 YDILALNAASLGLQL
-140 AGVPLDSPIGAVRM
+140 AGVPLESAVGAVRM

-160 WVPQASNT
+160 WVVQATNS

-174 FDMVIAGNLNEKG
+174 FDMVVAGSLNPKG
-187 EVDIVMVEAG
+187 EIDIVMVEAG
-197 ASDNAFEK
+197 ATDNAFAK
-205 IDAGSKA
+205 IDEGSAA
-212 PSEEL
+212 PSENI
-217 VADGIDSSKQFIS
+217 VADGIDMSKEFIS
-230 ELIAAQAELVSKNDV
+230 KLIEAQKELVAKRDV
-245 PVTDWPLVEDFSKE
+245 PEIDWPIIEDYSEE
-259 LKSDIEDSYKS
+259 LKSQISEAFGSDIEAAMA
-270 EVENITSITDRKE
+270 ITDRAE
-283 RSNKQSELEEQV
+283 RSEKQSELQEQA
-295 VEKYIN
+295 VEKFLD
-301 EEEDNTKA
+301 EEDDNTKA
-309 IKLAFKSLVK
+309 IKLAFKSIVK
-319 NVVRDRVISGGERL
+319 NTVRDRVLSGGARL
-333 DGRSPTDIREI
+333 DGRTPTDIRNI
-344 SAEIGLLP
+344 SAEINLLP

-369 VTTLGMGRLEQML
+369 VTTLGMSRLEQML

-407 YMMRGPKRREIGHG
+407 YPMRGPKRREIGHG

-426 ALVPVIPTKIDF
+426 ALVPVVPPKVDF

-484 LISKDENY
+484 LISKDDTY

-524 DMKIEGLPSDVLR
+524 DMKIEGLPADVLR

-549 ILDIMEDTISTPA
+549 ILDIMEDTIAEPA
-562 ESLSGNAPRLETVEL
+562 ESLSGNAPRLETIEL

-585 IGPKGKNIRKIEE
+585 IGPKGKNIKKIEE
-598 ETGVSV
+598 ETGCSV

-618 EDSLAAAK
+618 EEAIAAGK
-626 EMVMLII
+626 EMVMMII
-633 DPPEVEVDTD
+633 DPPEAEVGAE
-643 YDGEVVSVAT
+643 YDGEIVSVAT
-653 YGAFINILPGRDGL
+653 YGAFVNILPGRDGL
-667 LHISKFHSEKR
+667 LHVSKFHSSKR
-678 VKNPENVLNIG
+678 VNNTEAVVSVG
-689 DKIKVH
+689 DKVKVK

-700 NGKVSLSLLEDLD
+700 NGKVSLSPVEDLEVPD
-713 IPEESIDTGGGNR
+713 NAVGDGNSKSNDRRPPRNKSNNRNNR
-726 GNRDSRPRRNDRS
+726 GERKPKN
-739 GRGNSGRGNSGR
+739 GGK
-751 GNSDRGNRSSRQSDD
+751 SSN
-766 SSKRKRVSF
+766 RKRVSF

-780 KGI
+780 KGL

>member
-1 MSVTNVTCK
+1 MSIDNVK
-10 IGDKEIKFETGKLA
+10 VDIGKAEIGFETGKLA
-24 LQAPGAVV
+24 LQAPGSVV
-32 VTSGDTNVLVTT
+32 VTSGDTTVLVTT
-44 VANETVREGIDFFPL
+44 VANKSVRDGIDFFPL

-104 EGFRCETQ
+104 DGFRCETQ

-125 YDVLALNAASLGLQL
+125 YDILALNAASLGLQL
-140 AGVPLDSPIGAVRM
+140 AGVPLESAVGAVRM

-160 WVPQASNT
+160 WVVQATNS

-174 FDMVIAGNLNEKG
+174 FDMVVAGSLNPKG
-187 EVDIVMVEAG
+187 EIDIVMVEAG
-197 ASDNAFEK
+197 ATDNAFAK
-205 IDAGSKA
+205 IDEGSAA
-212 PSEEL
+212 PSENI
-217 VADGIDSSKQFIS
+217 VADGIDMSKEFIS
-230 ELIAAQAELVSKNDV
+230 KLIEAQKELVAKRDV
-245 PVTDWPLVEDFSKE
+245 PEIDWPIIEDYSEE
-259 LKSDIEDSYKS
+259 LKSQISESFGSDIE
-270 EVENITSITDRKE
+270 TAMAITDRAE
-283 RSNKQSELEEQV
+283 RSEKQSELQEQA
-295 VEKYIN
+295 VEKFLD
-301 EEEDNTKA
+301 EEDDNTKA
-309 IKLAFKSLVK
+309 IKLAFKSIVK
-319 NVVRDRVISGGERL
+319 NTVRDRVLSGGARL
-333 DGRSPTDIREI
+333 DGRTPTDIRNI
-344 SAEIGLLP
+344 SAEINLLP

-369 VTTLGMGRLEQML
+369 VTTLGMSRLEQML

-407 YMMRGPKRREIGHG
+407 YPMRGPKRREIGHG

-426 ALVPVIPTKIDF
+426 ALVPVVPPKVDF

-484 LISKDENY
+484 LISKDDTY

-524 DMKIEGLPSDVLR
+524 DMKIEGLPADVLR

-549 ILDIMEDTISTPA
+549 ILDIMEDTIAEPA
-562 ESLSGNAPRLETVEL
+562 ESLSGNAPRLETIEL

-585 IGPKGKNIRKIEE
+585 IGPKGKNIKKIEE
-598 ETGVSV
+598 ETGCSV

-618 EDSLAAAK
+618 EEAIAAGK
-626 EMVMLII
+626 EMVMMII
-633 DPPEVEVDTD
+633 DPPEAEVGAE
-643 YDGEVVSVAT
+643 YDGEIVSVAT
-653 YGAFINILPGRDGL
+653 YGAFVNILPGRDGL
-667 LHISKFHSEKR
+667 LHVSKFHSSKR
-678 VKNPENVLNIG
+678 VNNTEAVVSVG
-689 DKIKVH
+689 DKVKVK

-700 NGKVSLSLLEDLD
+700 NGKVSLSPVEDLEVPD
-713 IPEESIDTGGGNR
+713 DAVGDGNNKSNDRRPPRNKSNNRNNR
-726 GNRDSRPRRNDRS
+726 GERKPKN
-739 GRGNSGRGNSGR
+739 GGK
-751 GNSDRGNRSSRQSDD
+751 SSN
-766 SSKRKRVSF
+766 RKRVSF

-780 KGI
+780 KGL

>member
-1 MSVTNVTCK
+1 MSIDNVK
-10 IGDKEIKFETGKLA
+10 VSIGNSEIAFETGKLA
-24 LQAPGAVV
+24 LQAPGSVV
-32 VTSGDTNVLVTT
+32 VTSGETNVLVTT
-44 VANETVREGIDFFPL
+44 VSNKSVREGIDFFPL

-104 EGFRCETQ
+104 DGFRCETQ

-125 YDVLALNAASLGLQL
+125 YDILALNAASLGLQL
-140 AGVPLDSPIGAVRM
+140 AGVPLESAVGAVRM

-160 WVPQASNT
+160 WVVQATNT
-168 ELEDSV
+168 EIEDSV
-174 FDMVIAGNLNEKG
+174 FDMVVAGSLNTKG

-197 ASDNAFEK
+197 ASDDAFEK
-205 IDAGSKA
+205 IDNGSAA
-212 PSEEL
+212 PSENT
-217 VADGIDSSKQFIS
+217 VADGIDLSKEYILK
-230 ELIAAQAELVSKNDV
+230 LIEAQKELVSKRDI
-245 PVTDWPLVEDFSKE
+245 PVVDWPIVEDYSEE
-259 LKSDIEDSYKS
+259 LKTKITDEYS
-270 EVENITSITDRKE
+270 EKVDSITALTDRSE
-283 RSNKQSELEEQV
+283 RSEKQSELEEEV
-295 VEKYIN
+295 IEKFLDD
-301 EEEDNTKA
+301 ETDNTKA

-319 NVVRDRVISGGERL
+319 STIRNRVLTGGPRL
-333 DGRSPTDIREI
+333 DGRTPTDIRNI
-344 SAEIGLLP
+344 SAEIDLLP

-369 VTTLGMGRLEQML
+369 VTTLGMSRLEQML

-407 YMMRGPKRREIGHG
+407 YPMRGPKRREIGHG

-426 ALVPVIPTKIDF
+426 ALVPVIPPKIDF

-484 LISKDENY
+484 LISKDDTY

-537 KALNQAMDARHH
+537 GALNQAMDARHH
-549 ILDIMEDTISTPA
+549 ILDIMEDTIAEPA
-562 ESLSGNAPRLETVEL
+562 ENLSGNAPRLETIEL

-598 ETGVSV
+598 ETGCSV

-618 EDSLAAAK
+618 EDAIAAGK

-633 DPPEVEVDTD
+633 DPPEAEVGAE

-653 YGAFINILPGRDGL
+653 YGAFVNILPGRDGL
-667 LHISKFHSEKR
+667 LHVSKFHSSKR
-678 VKNPENVLNIG
+678 VNNTEAVVKNG
-689 DKIKVH
+689 DKIKVK

-700 NGKVSLSLLEDLD
+700 NGKVSLSPVEDLD
-713 IPEESIDTGGGNR
+713 VPDEAVGESKGKSGDRKPSKPRNGNR
-726 GNRDSRPRRNDRS
+726 N
-739 GRGNSGRGNSGR
+739 
-751 GNSDRGNRSSRQSDD
+751 NRSDKKPENNNK
-766 SSKRKRVSF
+766 SSNRKRVSF

-780 KGI
+780 KGL

>member
-1 MSVTNVTCK
+1 MSIDNVK
-10 IGDKEIKFETGKLA
+10 VDIGKAEIGFETGKLA
-24 LQAPGAVV
+24 LQAPGSVV
-32 VTSGDTNVLVTT
+32 VTSGDTTVLVTT
-44 VANETVREGIDFFPL
+44 VANKSVRDGIDFFPL

-104 EGFRCETQ
+104 DGFRCETQ

-125 YDVLALNAASLGLQL
+125 YDILALNAASLGLQL
-140 AGVPLDSPIGAVRM
+140 AGVPLESAVGAVRM

-160 WVPQASNT
+160 WVVQATNS

-174 FDMVIAGNLNEKG
+174 FDMVVAGSLNPKG
-187 EVDIVMVEAG
+187 EIDIVMVEAG
-197 ASDNAFEK
+197 ATDNAFAK
-205 IDAGSKA
+205 IDEGSAA
-212 PSEEL
+212 PSENI
-217 VADGIDSSKQFIS
+217 VADGIDMSKEFIS
-230 ELIAAQAELVSKNDV
+230 KLIEAQKELVAKRDV
-245 PVTDWPLVEDFSKE
+245 PEIDWPIIEDYSEE
-259 LKSDIEDSYKS
+259 LKSQISEAFGSDIE
-270 EVENITSITDRKE
+270 TAMAITDRAE
-283 RSNKQSELEEQV
+283 RSEKQSELQEQA
-295 VEKYIN
+295 VEKFLD
-301 EEEDNTKA
+301 EEDDNTKA
-309 IKLAFKSLVK
+309 IKLAFKSIVK
-319 NVVRDRVISGGERL
+319 NTVRDRVLSGGARL
-333 DGRSPTDIREI
+333 DGRTPTDIRNI
-344 SAEIGLLP
+344 SAEINLLP

-369 VTTLGMGRLEQML
+369 VTTLGMSRLEQML

-407 YMMRGPKRREIGHG
+407 YPMRGPKRREIGHG

-426 ALVPVIPTKIDF
+426 ALVPVVPPKVDF

-484 LISKDENY
+484 LISKDDTY

-524 DMKIEGLPSDVLR
+524 DMKIEGLPADVLR

-549 ILDIMEDTISTPA
+549 ILDIMEDTIAEPA
-562 ESLSGNAPRLETVEL
+562 ESLSGNAPRLETIEL

-585 IGPKGKNIRKIEE
+585 IGPKGKNIKKIEE
-598 ETGVSV
+598 ETGCSV

-618 EDSLAAAK
+618 EEAIAAGK
-626 EMVMLII
+626 EMVMMII
-633 DPPEVEVDTD
+633 DPPEAEVGAE
-643 YDGEVVSVAT
+643 YDGEIVSVAT
-653 YGAFINILPGRDGL
+653 YGAFVNILPGRDGL
-667 LHISKFHSEKR
+667 LHVSKFHSSKR
-678 VKNPENVLNIG
+678 VNNTEAVVSVG
-689 DKIKVH
+689 DKVKVK

-700 NGKVSLSLLEDLD
+700 NGKVSLSPVEDLEVPD
-713 IPEESIDTGGGNR
+713 DAVGDGNNKSNDRRPSRNKSNNRNNR
-726 GNRDSRPRRNDRS
+726 GERKPKN
-739 GRGNSGRGNSGR
+739 GGK
-751 GNSDRGNRSSRQSDD
+751 SSN
-766 SSKRKRVSF
+766 RKRVSF

-780 KGI
+780 KGL

>member
-1 MSVTNVTCK
+1 MSIDNVK
-10 IGDKEIKFETGKLA
+10 VDIGKAEIGFETGKLA
-24 LQAPGAVV
+24 LQAPGSVV
-32 VTSGDTNVLVTT
+32 VTSGDTTVLVTT
-44 VANETVREGIDFFPL
+44 VANKSVRDGIDFFPL

-104 EGFRCETQ
+104 DGFRCETQ

-125 YDVLALNAASLGLQL
+125 YDILALNAASLGLQL
-140 AGVPLDSPIGAVRM
+140 AGVPLESAVGAVRM

-160 WVPQASNT
+160 WVVQATNS

-174 FDMVIAGNLNEKG
+174 FDMVVAGSLNPKG
-187 EVDIVMVEAG
+187 EIDIVMVEAG
-197 ASDNAFEK
+197 ATDNAFAK
-205 IDAGSKA
+205 IDEGSAA
-212 PSEEL
+212 PSENI
-217 VADGIDSSKQFIS
+217 VADGIDMSKEFIS
-230 ELIAAQAELVSKNDV
+230 KLIEAQKELVAKRDV
-245 PVTDWPLVEDFSKE
+245 PEIDWPIIEDYSEE
-259 LKSDIEDSYKS
+259 LKSQISEAFGSDIEAAMA
-270 EVENITSITDRKE
+270 ITDKAE
-283 RSNKQSELEEQV
+283 RSEKQSELQEQA
-295 VEKYIN
+295 VEKFLD
-301 EEEDNTKA
+301 EEDDNTKA
-309 IKLAFKSLVK
+309 IKLAFKSIVK
-319 NVVRDRVISGGERL
+319 NKVRDRVLSGGARL
-333 DGRSPTDIREI
+333 DGRTPTDIRNI
-344 SAEIGLLP
+344 SAEINLLP

-369 VTTLGMGRLEQML
+369 VTTLGMSRLEQML

-407 YMMRGPKRREIGHG
+407 YPMRGPKRREIGHG

-426 ALVPVIPTKIDF
+426 ALVPVVPPKVEF

-484 LISKDENY
+484 LISKDDTY

-524 DMKIEGLPSDVLR
+524 DMKIEGLPADVLR

-549 ILDIMEDTISTPA
+549 ILDIMEDTIAEPA
-562 ESLSGNAPRLETVEL
+562 ASLSGNAPRLETIEL

-585 IGPKGKNIRKIEE
+585 IGPKGKNIKKIEE
-598 ETGVSV
+598 ETGCSV
-604 EIDDDGILTLGSTE
+604 EIDDEGILTLGSTE
-618 EDSLAAAK
+618 EEAIAAGK
-626 EMVMLII
+626 EMVMMII
-633 DPPEVEVDTD
+633 DPPEAEVGAE
-643 YDGEVVSVAT
+643 YDGEIVSVAT
-653 YGAFINILPGRDGL
+653 YGAFVNILPGRDGL
-667 LHISKFHSEKR
+667 LHVSKFHSSKR
-678 VKNPENVLNIG
+678 VNNTEAVVSVG
-689 DKIKVH
+689 DKVKVK

-700 NGKVSLSLLEDLD
+700 NGKVSLSPVEDLEVPD
-713 IPEESIDTGGGNR
+713 DAVGDGNNKSNDRRPPRNKSNNRNNR
-726 GNRDSRPRRNDRS
+726 GERKPKNV
-739 GRGNSGRGNSGR
+739 GK
-751 GNSDRGNRSSRQSDD
+751 SSN
-766 SSKRKRVSF
+766 RKRVSF

-780 KGI
+780 KGL

>member
-1 MSVTNVTCK
+1 MSIDNVK
-10 IGDKEIKFETGKLA
+10 VSIGNSEIAFETGKLA
-24 LQAPGAVV
+24 LQAPGSVV

-44 VANETVREGIDFFPL
+44 VANKSVRDGIDFFPL

-104 EGFRCETQ
+104 DGFRCETQ

-125 YDVLALNAASLGLQL
+125 YDILALNAASLGLQL
-140 AGVPLDSPIGAVRM
+140 AGVPLESAVGAVRM

-160 WVPQASNT
+160 WVVQATNT
-168 ELEDSV
+168 ELEESV
-174 FDMVIAGNLNEKG
+174 FDMVVAGSLNSNG

-197 ASDNAFEK
+197 ASDDAFEK
-205 IDAGSKA
+205 IDNGSTA
-212 PSEEL
+212 PSESI
-217 VADGIDSSKQFIS
+217 VADGIDLSKEYIAK
-230 ELIAAQAELVSKNDV
+230 LIEAQKELVSKRDI
-245 PVTDWPLVEDFSKE
+245 PVVDWPIVEDYSEE
-259 LKSDIEDSYKS
+259 LKTKITDEYSDKVD
-270 EVENITSITDRKE
+270 SITALTDRSE
-283 RSNKQSELEEQV
+283 RSEKQSELQEEVIQKFLDD
-295 VEKYIN
+295 EL
-301 EEEDNTKA
+301 DNTKA

-319 NVVRDRVISGGERL
+319 STVRNRVLTGGPRL
-333 DGRSPTDIREI
+333 DGRTPTEIRNISSEI
-344 SAEIGLLP
+344 DLLP

-369 VTTLGMGRLEQML
+369 VTTLGMSRLEQML

-407 YMMRGPKRREIGHG
+407 YPMRGPKRREIGHG

-426 ALVPVIPTKIDF
+426 ALVPVIPPKIDF

-484 LISKDENY
+484 LISKDDTY

-537 KALNQAMDARHH
+537 GALNQAMDARHH
-549 ILDIMEDTISTPA
+549 ILDIMEDTISEPA
-562 ESLSGNAPRLETVEL
+562 ESLSGNAPRLETIEL

-598 ETGVSV
+598 ETGCSV

-618 EDSLAAAK
+618 EDAITAGK

-633 DPPEVEVDTD
+633 DPPEAEVGAE

-653 YGAFINILPGRDGL
+653 YGAFVNILPGRDGL
-667 LHISKFHSEKR
+667 LHVSKFHSSKR
-678 VKNPENVLNIG
+678 VNNTEAVVKNG
-689 DKIKVH
+689 DKIKVK

-700 NGKVSLSLLEDLD
+700 NGKVSLSPVEDLD
-713 IPEESIDTGGGNR
+713 IPDEAVGESKGKSGDR
-726 GNRDSRPRRNDRS
+726 KPSRPRNGNRNNRS
-739 GRGNSGRGNSGR
+739 GKKPENN
-751 GNSDRGNRSSRQSDD
+751 NKSSN
-766 SSKRKRVSF
+766 RKRVSF

-780 KGI
+780 KGL

>member
-1 MSVTNVTCK
+1 MSIDNVK
-10 IGDKEIKFETGKLA
+10 VNIGNAEIGFETGKLV
-24 LQAPGAVV
+24 LQAPGSVV
-32 VTSGDTNVLVTT
+32 VTSGDTTVLVTT
-44 VANETVREGIDFFPL
+44 VANKSVRDGIDFFPL

-104 EGFRCETQ
+104 DGFRCETQ

-125 YDVLALNAASLGLQL
+125 YDILALNAASLGLQL
-140 AGVPLDSPIGAVRM
+140 AGVPLESAVGAVRM

-160 WVPQASNT
+160 WVVQATNT
-168 ELEDSV
+168 ELEESV
-174 FDMVIAGNLNEKG
+174 FDMVVAGSLNPKG
-187 EVDIVMVEAG
+187 EIDIVMVEAG
-197 ASDNAFEK
+197 ATDNAFNK
-205 IDAGSKA
+205 IDEGSAA
-212 PSEEL
+212 PSENI
-217 VADGIDSSKQFIS
+217 VADGIDMSKEFIAK
-230 ELIAAQAELVSKNDV
+230 LIEAQKELVAKRDV
-245 PVTDWPLVEDFSKE
+245 PEIDWPIVEDYSEE
-259 LKSDIEDSYKS
+259 LKSQISEAFGSDIEAAM
-270 EVENITSITDRKE
+270 VITDRAE
-283 RSNKQSELEEQV
+283 RSEKQSELQELA
-295 VEKYIN
+295 VEKFLD
-301 EEEDNTKA
+301 EEDDNTKA
-309 IKLAFKSLVK
+309 IKLAFKSIVK
-319 NVVRDRVISGGERL
+319 NTVRDRVLSGGARL
-333 DGRSPTDIREI
+333 DGRTPTDIRNI
-344 SAEIGLLP
+344 SAEINLLP

-369 VTTLGMGRLEQML
+369 VTTLGMSRLEQML

-407 YMMRGPKRREIGHG
+407 YPMRGPKRREIGHG

-426 ALVPVIPTKIDF
+426 ALVPVIPPKVDF

-484 LISKDENY
+484 LISKDDTY

-524 DMKIEGLPSDVLR
+524 DMKIEGLPADVLR
-537 KALNQAMDARHH
+537 EALNQAMDARHH
-549 ILDIMEDTISTPA
+549 ILDIMEDTIAEPA
-562 ESLSGNAPRLETVEL
+562 ESLSGNAPRLETIEL

-585 IGPKGKNIRKIEE
+585 IGPKGKNIKKIEE
-598 ETGVSV
+598 ETGCTV

-618 EDSLAAAK
+618 EEAIAAGK

-633 DPPEVEVDTD
+633 DPPEAEVGAE

-653 YGAFINILPGRDGL
+653 YGAFVNILPGRDGL
-667 LHISKFHSEKR
+667 LHVSKFHSTKR
-678 VKNPENVLNIG
+678 VNNTESVVTVG
-689 DKIKVH
+689 DKIKVK

-700 NGKVSLSLLEDLD
+700 NGKVSLSPVEDLD
-713 IPEESIDTGGGNR
+713 VPDDAVSEGNNKSNDRRPPRNRSNNRNNR
-726 GNRDSRPRRNDRS
+726 GERNS
-739 GRGNSGRGNSGR
+739 KNSGK
-751 GNSDRGNRSSRQSDD
+751 SSN
-766 SSKRKRVSF
+766 RKRVSF
-775 EDEFE
+775 EDDFE
-780 KGI
+780 KGL

>member
-1 MSVTNVTCK
+1 MSIDNVK
-10 IGDKEIKFETGKLA
+10 VNIGNAEIGFETGKLA
-24 LQAPGAVV
+24 LQAPGSVV
-32 VTSGDTNVLVTT
+32 VSSGDTTVLVTT
-44 VANETVREGIDFFPL
+44 VANKSVRDGIDFFPL

-104 EGFRCETQ
+104 DGFRCETQ

-125 YDVLALNAASLGLQL
+125 YDILALNAASLGLQL
-140 AGVPLDSPIGAVRM
+140 AGVPLESAVGAVRM

-160 WVPQASNT
+160 WVVQATNT
-168 ELEDSV
+168 ELEESV
-174 FDMVIAGNLNEKG
+174 FDMVVAGSLNPNG
-187 EVDIVMVEAG
+187 EIDIVMVEAG
-197 ASDNAFEK
+197 ATDNAFQK
-205 IDAGSKA
+205 IDEGSTS
-212 PSEEL
+212 PSEDI
-217 VADGIDSSKQFIS
+217 VADGIDMSKEFIAKLIEAQKELVAKRDVPEIDWPIIEDYSEELQSQIS
-230 ELIAAQAELVSKNDV
+230 EAFGNE
-245 PVTDWPLVEDFSKE
+245 
-259 LKSDIEDSYKS
+259 IE
-270 EVENITSITDRKE
+270 TAMALTDRSE
-283 RSNKQSELEEQV
+283 RSEKQSELEEQV
-295 VEKYIN
+295 IEQFFD
-301 EEEDNTKA
+301 EEDDNTKA
-309 IKLAFKSLVK
+309 IKLAFKSIVK
-319 NVVRDRVISGGERL
+319 NIVRDRVLSGGARL
-333 DGRSPTDIREI
+333 DGRTPTDIRNI
-344 SAEIGLLP
+344 SAEINLLP

-369 VTTLGMGRLEQML
+369 VTTLGMSRLEQML

-407 YMMRGPKRREIGHG
+407 YPMRGPKRREIGHG

-426 ALVPVIPTKIDF
+426 ALVPVVPPKVDF

-484 LISKDENY
+484 LISKDDTY

-524 DMKIEGLPSDVLR
+524 DMKIEGLPADVLR

-549 ILDIMEDTISTPA
+549 ILDIMEDTISEPA
-562 ESLSGNAPRLETVEL
+562 ESLSGNAPRLETIEL

-585 IGPKGKNIRKIEE
+585 IGPKGKNIKKIEE
-598 ETGVSV
+598 ETGCSV

-618 EDSLAAAK
+618 EDAIAAGK
-626 EMVMLII
+626 EMVMMII
-633 DPPEVEVDTD
+633 DPPEAEVGVE

-667 LHISKFHSEKR
+667 LHVSKFHSSKR
-678 VKNPENVLNIG
+678 VNNTEAVVSVG
-689 DKIKVH
+689 DKIRVN

-700 NGKVSLSLLEDLD
+700 NGKVSLSPVEDLE
-713 IPEESIDTGGGNR
+713 IPEEAEGGQSNNSRDRKPSRSKNGNR
-726 GNRDSRPRRNDRS
+726 NGRDKKSDNRGKHSN
-739 GRGNSGRGNSGR
+739 
-751 GNSDRGNRSSRQSDD
+751 
-766 SSKRKRVSF
+766 RKRVSF
-775 EDEFE
+775 EDDYE

>member
-1 MSVTNVTCK
+1 MSIDNVK
-10 IGDKEIKFETGKLA
+10 VNIGNAEIGFETGKLA
-24 LQAPGAVV
+24 LQAPGSVV
-32 VTSGDTNVLVTT
+32 VTSGDTTVLVTT
-44 VANETVREGIDFFPL
+44 VANKSVRDGIDFFPL

-104 EGFRCETQ
+104 DGFRCETQ

-125 YDVLALNAASLGLQL
+125 YDILALNAASLGLQL
-140 AGVPLDSPIGAVRM
+140 AGVPLESAVGAVRM

-160 WVPQASNT
+160 WVVQATNT
-168 ELEDSV
+168 ELEESV
-174 FDMVIAGNLNEKG
+174 FDMVVAGSLNPKG
-187 EVDIVMVEAG
+187 EIDIVMVEAG
-197 ASDNAFEK
+197 ATDNAFNK
-205 IDAGSKA
+205 IDEGSAA
-212 PSEEL
+212 PSENI
-217 VADGIDSSKQFIS
+217 VADGIDMSKEFIS
-230 ELIAAQAELVSKNDV
+230 KLIEAQKELVAKRDV
-245 PVTDWPLVEDFSKE
+245 PEVDWPIIEDYSEE
-259 LKSDIEDSYKS
+259 LKSQISEAFGSDIE
-270 EVENITSITDRKE
+270 TAMAITDRSE
-283 RSNKQSELEEQV
+283 RSEKQSELQELA
-295 VEKYIN
+295 VEKFLD
-301 EEEDNTKA
+301 EEDDNTKA
-309 IKLAFKSLVK
+309 IKLAFKSIVK
-319 NVVRDRVISGGERL
+319 NTVRDRVLSGGARL
-333 DGRSPTDIREI
+333 DGRTPTDIRNI
-344 SAEIGLLP
+344 SAEINLLP

-369 VTTLGMGRLEQML
+369 VTTLGMSRLEQML

-407 YMMRGPKRREIGHG
+407 YPMRGPKRREIGHG

-426 ALVPVIPTKIDF
+426 ALVPVIPPKVDF

-484 LISKDENY
+484 LISKDDTY

-524 DMKIEGLPSDVLR
+524 DMKIEGLPADVLR

-549 ILDIMEDTISTPA
+549 ILDIMEDTIAEPA
-562 ESLSGNAPRLETVEL
+562 ESLSGNAPRLETIEL

-585 IGPKGKNIRKIEE
+585 IGPKGKNIKKIEE
-598 ETGVSV
+598 ETGCSV

-618 EDSLAAAK
+618 EEAIAAGK

-633 DPPEVEVDTD
+633 DPPEAEVGAQ

-667 LHISKFHSEKR
+667 LHVSKFHSSKR
-678 VKNPENVLNIG
+678 VNNTEAVVSVG
-689 DKIKVH
+689 DKIKVN

-700 NGKVSLSLLEDLD
+700 NGKVSLSPVEDLE
-713 IPEESIDTGGGNR
+713 IPEEAEGGDTKNSRDRKPSRSRNGNR
-726 GNRDSRPRRNDRS
+726 NGRDKK
-739 GRGNSGRGNSGR
+739 
-751 GNSDRGNRSSRQSDD
+751 SDNGGKSSN
-766 SSKRKRVSF
+766 RKRVSF

-780 KGI
+780 KGL

>member
-1 MSVTNVTCK
+1 MSIDNVK
-10 IGDKEIKFETGKLA
+10 VNIGNAEIGFETGKLA
-24 LQAPGAVV
+24 LQAPGSVV
-32 VTSGDTNVLVTT
+32 VTSGDTTVLVTT
-44 VANETVREGIDFFPL
+44 VANKSVRDGIDFFPL

-104 EGFRCETQ
+104 DGFRCETQ

-125 YDVLALNAASLGLQL
+125 YDILALNAASLGLQL
-140 AGVPLDSPIGAVRM
+140 AGVPLESAVGAVRM
-154 SLINDN
+154 SLVNDN
-160 WVPQASNT
+160 WVVQATNT

-174 FDMVIAGNLNEKG
+174 FDMVVAGSLNPKG
-187 EVDIVMVEAG
+187 EIDIVMVEAG
-197 ASDNAFEK
+197 ATDNAFEK
-205 IDAGSKA
+205 IDEGSAA
-212 PSEEL
+212 PSENI
-217 VADGIDSSKQFIS
+217 VADGIDMSKEFIAK
-230 ELIAAQAELVSKNDV
+230 LIEAQKELVSKRDV
-245 PVTDWPLVEDFSKE
+245 PEVDWPIVEDYSEE
-259 LKSDIEDSYKS
+259 LKSQISEAFGSDIGT
-270 EVENITSITDRKE
+270 VMALTDRSE
-283 RSNKQSELEEQV
+283 RSDKQSKLEEQA
-295 VEKYIN
+295 VEKFLD
-301 EEEDNTKA
+301 EEDDNTKA
-309 IKLAFKSLVK
+309 IKLAFKSIVK
-319 NVVRDRVISGGERL
+319 NTVRDRVLSGGARL
-333 DGRSPTDIREI
+333 DGRTPTDIRNI
-344 SAEIGLLP
+344 SAEINLLP

-369 VTTLGMGRLEQML
+369 ITTLGMSRLEQML

-407 YMMRGPKRREIGHG
+407 YPMRGPKRREIGHG

-426 ALVPVIPTKIDF
+426 ALVPVVPPKVDF

-484 LISKDENY
+484 LISKDDTY

-524 DMKIEGLPSDVLR
+524 DMKIEGLPADVLR

-549 ILDIMEDTISTPA
+549 ILDIMEDTIAEPA
-562 ESLSGNAPRLETVEL
+562 ESLSGNAPRLETIEL

-585 IGPKGKNIRKIEE
+585 IGPKGKNIKKIEE
-598 ETGVSV
+598 ETGCSV

-618 EDSLAAAK
+618 EEAIAAGK

-633 DPPEVEVDTD
+633 DPPEAEVGAE

-667 LHISKFHSEKR
+667 LHVSKFHSSKR
-678 VKNPENVLNIG
+678 VNNTEAVVSVG
-689 DKIKVH
+689 DKIRVN

-700 NGKVSLSLLEDLD
+700 NGKVSLSPVEDLE
-713 IPEESIDTGGGNR
+713 IPEEAEGGESNNSRDKKPSRSRNGNKNGRDKKSDNR
-726 GNRDSRPRRNDRS
+726 GK
-739 GRGNSGRGNSGR
+739 
-751 GNSDRGNRSSRQSDD
+751 SSN
-766 SSKRKRVSF
+766 RKRVSF

-780 KGI
+780 KGL

>member
-10 IGDKEIKFETGKLA
+10 INEKEIKFETGKLA

-32 VTSGDTNVLVTT
+32 VSSGETNVLVTT

-64 ERMYSAGKIPGGFFR
+64 ERMYAAGKIPGGFFR

-94 IDRPLRPSFK
+94 IDRPLRPSFND
-104 EGFRCETQ
+104 GFRCETQ

-140 AGVPLDSPIGAVRM
+140 AGVPLDSPVGAVRM
-154 SLINDN
+154 SLIGDN
-160 WVPQASNT
+160 WIPQATNSEIEN
-168 ELEDSV
+168 SV
-174 FDMVIAGNLNEKG
+174 FDMVIAGNLNENN
-187 EVDIVMVEAG
+187 EIDIVMVEAG
-197 ASDNAFEK
+197 ATDTALEK
-205 IDAGSKA
+205 IDAGSTT
-212 PSEEL
+212 PTEDV
-217 VADGIDSSKQFIS
+217 VADGIDKSKEYILK
-230 ELIAAQAELVSKNDV
+230 LINAQAELVSQNEV
-245 PVTDWPLVEDFSKE
+245 PDIDWPL
-259 LKSDIEDSYKS
+259 IEDYTPELLSELEQTFKS
-270 EVENITSITDRKE
+270 EIEDITSITDRKE
-283 RSNKQSELEEQV
+283 RNNKQSVLEDSA
-295 VEKYIN
+295 VEKYLN
-301 EEEDNTKA
+301 EEEDNSKA
-309 IKLAFKSLVK
+309 IKLAFKSIVK
-319 NVVRDRVISGGERL
+319 NVVRDRVISGGKRL
-333 DGRSPTDIREI
+333 DGRSPEDIRDI
-344 SAEIGLLP
+344 SAEIDLLP

-474 REHVAGIAMG
+474 KEHVAGIAMG
-484 LISKDENY
+484 LISKEDKY

-511 VAGTRNVITALQL
+511 VAGTRNMITALQL

-549 ILDIMEDTISTPA
+549 ILDIMEDTISEPA
-562 ESLSGNAPRLETVEL
+562 ESLSGNAPRLETIEL

-604 EIDDDGILTLGSTE
+604 EIDDDGVLTLGSTE
-618 EDSLAAAK
+618 EDSLSEAK

-633 DPPEVEVDTD
+633 DPPEVEIDTD
-643 YDGEVVSVAT
+643 YEGEVVSVAT

-700 NGKVSLSLLEDLD
+700 NGKVSLSLLEDLE
-713 IPEESIDTGGGNR
+713 IPEESIDSGRSNK
-726 GNRDSRPRRNDRS
+726 GNRDSRPRRNNRSDKGDRS
-739 GRGNSGRGNSGR
+739 SKTKN
-751 GNSDRGNRSSRQSDD
+751 D

>member
-1 MSVTNVTCK
+1 MSIDNVK
-10 IGDKEIKFETGKLA
+10 VDIGKAEIGFETGKLA
-24 LQAPGAVV
+24 LQAPGSVV
-32 VTSGDTNVLVTT
+32 VTSGDTTVLVTT
-44 VANETVREGIDFFPL
+44 VANKSVRDGIDFFPL

-104 EGFRCETQ
+104 DGFRCETQ

-125 YDVLALNAASLGLQL
+125 YDILALNAASLGLQL
-140 AGVPLDSPIGAVRM
+140 AGVPLESAVGAVRM

-160 WVPQASNT
+160 WVVQATNS

-174 FDMVIAGNLNEKG
+174 FDMVVAGSLNPKG
-187 EVDIVMVEAG
+187 EIDIVMVEAG
-197 ASDNAFEK
+197 ATDNAFAK
-205 IDAGSKA
+205 IDEGSAA
-212 PSEEL
+212 PSENI
-217 VADGIDSSKQFIS
+217 VADGIDMSKEFIAK
-230 ELIAAQAELVSKNDV
+230 LIEAQKELVAKRDV
-245 PVTDWPLVEDFSKE
+245 PEIDWPIIEDYSKE
-259 LKSDIEDSYKS
+259 LKLQISEAFGSDIEAAMA
-270 EVENITSITDRKE
+270 ITDRAE
-283 RSNKQSELEEQV
+283 RSEKQSELQEQV
-295 VEKYIN
+295 VEKFLD
-301 EEEDNTKA
+301 EEDDNTKA
-309 IKLAFKSLVK
+309 IKLAFKSIVK
-319 NVVRDRVISGGERL
+319 NTVRDRVLSGGARL
-333 DGRSPTDIREI
+333 DGRTPTDIRNI
-344 SAEIGLLP
+344 SAEINLLP

-369 VTTLGMGRLEQML
+369 VTTLGMSRLEQML

-407 YMMRGPKRREIGHG
+407 YPMRGPKRREIGHG

-426 ALVPVIPTKIDF
+426 ALVPVVPPKVDF

-484 LISKDENY
+484 LISKDDTY

-524 DMKIEGLPSDVLR
+524 DMKIEGLPADVLR

-549 ILDIMEDTISTPA
+549 ILDIMEDTISEPA
-562 ESLSGNAPRLETVEL
+562 ESLSGNAPRLETIEL

-585 IGPKGKNIRKIEE
+585 IGPKGKNIKKIEE
-598 ETGVSV
+598 ETGCSV

-618 EDSLAAAK
+618 EEAIAAGK
-626 EMVMLII
+626 EMVMMII
-633 DPPEVEVDTD
+633 DPPEAEVGAS

-667 LHISKFHSEKR
+667 LHVSRFHSSKR
-678 VKNPENVLNIG
+678 VNNTEAVVSVG
-689 DKIKVH
+689 DKIKVT

-700 NGKVSLSLLEDLD
+700 NGKVSLSPVEDLD
-713 IPEESIDTGGGNR
+713 IPEEAEGGDSKNSRDRKPSRSRNGNR
-726 GNRDSRPRRNDRS
+726 NGRDKKSENR
-739 GRGNSGRGNSGR
+739 GK
-751 GNSDRGNRSSRQSDD
+751 SSN
-766 SSKRKRVSF
+766 RKRVSF

-780 KGI
+780 KGL

>member
-44 VANETVREGIDFFPL
+44 VANESVREGIDFFPL

-64 ERMYSAGKIPGGFFR
+64 ERMYAAGKIPGGFFR

-94 IDRPLRPSFK
+94 IDRPLRPSFND
-104 EGFRCETQ
+104 GFRCETQ

-160 WVPQASNT
+160 WVAQATNT
-168 ELEDSV
+168 EIEGSV
-174 FDMVIAGNLNEKG
+174 FDMVVAGNLNENG

-212 PSEEL
+212 PSEDL
-217 VADGIDSSKQFIS
+217 VADGIDASKEFIS
-230 ELIAAQAELVSKNDV
+230 VLIKAQAELVSLNDV
-245 PVTDWPLVEDFSKE
+245 PSIDWPVVEDYTQE
-259 LKSDIEDSYKS
+259 LKSEIEESFKS
-270 EVENITSITDRKE
+270 EVETVTSITDRKE
-283 RSNKQSELEEQV
+283 RSNKQSELEEKV
-295 VEKYIN
+295 IDKYLN
-301 EEEDNTKA
+301 DEEDNSKP

-319 NVVRDRVISGGERL
+319 SVVRDRVISGGDRL
-333 DGRSPTDIREI
+333 DGRSPTDIRNI

-426 ALVPVIPTKIDF
+426 ALVPVIPSKIDF

-549 ILDIMEDTISTPA
+549 ILDIMEDTISSPA

-700 NGKVSLSLLEDLD
+700 NGKVSLSLLENLE

-739 GRGNSGRGNSGR
+739 GRGNSGRGNS
-751 GNSDRGNRSSRQSDD
+751 DRGNRSSRSNSD

>member
-1 MSVTNVTCK
+1 MSIDNVK
-10 IGDKEIKFETGKLA
+10 VDIGKAEIGFETGKLA
-24 LQAPGAVV
+24 LQAPGSVV
-32 VTSGDTNVLVTT
+32 VTSGDTTVLVTT
-44 VANETVREGIDFFPL
+44 VANKSVRDGIDFFPL

-104 EGFRCETQ
+104 DGFRCETQ

-125 YDVLALNAASLGLQL
+125 YDILALNAASLGLQL
-140 AGVPLDSPIGAVRM
+140 AGVPLESAVGAVRM

-160 WVPQASNT
+160 WVVQATNS

-174 FDMVIAGNLNEKG
+174 FDMVVAGSLNPKG
-187 EVDIVMVEAG
+187 EIDIVMVEAG
-197 ASDNAFEK
+197 ATDNAFAK
-205 IDAGSKA
+205 IDEGSAA
-212 PSEEL
+212 PSENI
-217 VADGIDSSKQFIS
+217 VADGIDMSKEFIS
-230 ELIAAQAELVSKNDV
+230 KLIEAQKELVAMRDV
-245 PVTDWPLVEDFSKE
+245 PEIDWPIIEDYSEE
-259 LKSDIEDSYKS
+259 LKSQISEAFASDIEAAMA
-270 EVENITSITDRKE
+270 ITDRAE
-283 RSNKQSELEEQV
+283 RSEKQSELQEQA
-295 VEKYIN
+295 VEKFLD
-301 EEEDNTKA
+301 EEDDNTKA
-309 IKLAFKSLVK
+309 IKLAFKSIVK
-319 NVVRDRVISGGERL
+319 NTVRDRVLSGGARL
-333 DGRSPTDIREI
+333 DGRTPTDIRNI
-344 SAEIGLLP
+344 SAEINLLP

-369 VTTLGMGRLEQML
+369 VTTLGMSRLEQML

-407 YMMRGPKRREIGHG
+407 YPMRGPKRREIGHG

-426 ALVPVIPTKIDF
+426 ALVPVVPPKVDF

-484 LISKDENY
+484 LISKDDTY

-524 DMKIEGLPSDVLR
+524 DMKIEGLPADVLR

-549 ILDIMEDTISTPA
+549 ILDIMEDTIAEPA
-562 ESLSGNAPRLETVEL
+562 ESLSGNAPRLETIEL

-585 IGPKGKNIRKIEE
+585 IGPKGKNIKKIEE
-598 ETGVSV
+598 ETGCSV

-618 EDSLAAAK
+618 EEAIAAGK
-626 EMVMLII
+626 EMVMMII
-633 DPPEVEVDTD
+633 DPPEAEVGAE
-643 YDGEVVSVAT
+643 YDGEIVSVAT
-653 YGAFINILPGRDGL
+653 YGAFVNILPGRDGL
-667 LHISKFHSEKR
+667 LHVSKFHSSKR
-678 VKNPENVLNIG
+678 VNNTEAVVSVG
-689 DKIKVH
+689 DKVKVK

-700 NGKVSLSLLEDLD
+700 NGKVSLSPVEDLEVPD
-713 IPEESIDTGGGNR
+713 DAVGDGN
-726 GNRDSRPRRNDRS
+726 NKSNDRRPPRNKS
-739 GRGNSGRGNSGR
+739 N
-751 GNSDRGNRSSRQSDD
+751 NRNNKGERKPKNGGKSSN
-766 SSKRKRVSF
+766 RKRVSF

-780 KGI
+780 KGL

>member
-1 MSVTNVTCK
+1 MSIDNVK
-10 IGDKEIKFETGKLA
+10 VDIGKAEIGFETGKLA
-24 LQAPGAVV
+24 LQAPGSVV
-32 VTSGDTNVLVTT
+32 VTSGDTTVLVTT
-44 VANETVREGIDFFPL
+44 VANKSVRDGIDFFPL

-104 EGFRCETQ
+104 DGFRCETQ

-125 YDVLALNAASLGLQL
+125 YDILALNAASLGLQL
-140 AGVPLDSPIGAVRM
+140 AGVPLESAVGAVRM

-160 WVPQASNT
+160 WVVQATNS

-174 FDMVIAGNLNEKG
+174 FDMVVAGSLNPKG
-187 EVDIVMVEAG
+187 EIDIVMVEAG
-197 ASDNAFEK
+197 ATDNAFAK
-205 IDAGSKA
+205 IDEGSAA
-212 PSEEL
+212 PSENI
-217 VADGIDSSKQFIS
+217 VADGIDMSKEFIS
-230 ELIAAQAELVSKNDV
+230 KLIEAQKELVAKRDV
-245 PVTDWPLVEDFSKE
+245 PEIDWPIIEDYSEE
-259 LKSDIEDSYKS
+259 LKSQISEAFGSDIE
-270 EVENITSITDRKE
+270 TAMAITDRAE
-283 RSNKQSELEEQV
+283 RSEKQSELQEQA
-295 VEKYIN
+295 VEKFLD
-301 EEEDNTKA
+301 EEDDNTKA
-309 IKLAFKSLVK
+309 IKLAFKSIVK
-319 NVVRDRVISGGERL
+319 NTVRDRVLSGGARL
-333 DGRSPTDIREI
+333 DGRTPTDIRNI
-344 SAEIGLLP
+344 SAEINLLP

-369 VTTLGMGRLEQML
+369 VTTLGMSRLEQML

-407 YMMRGPKRREIGHG
+407 YPMRGPKRREIGHG

-426 ALVPVIPTKIDF
+426 ALVPVVPPKVDF

-484 LISKDENY
+484 LISKDDTY

-524 DMKIEGLPSDVLR
+524 DMKIEGLPADVLR

-549 ILDIMEDTISTPA
+549 ILDIMEDTIAEPA
-562 ESLSGNAPRLETVEL
+562 ESLSGNAPRLETIEL

-585 IGPKGKNIRKIEE
+585 IGPKGKNIKKIEE
-598 ETGVSV
+598 ETGCSV

-618 EDSLAAAK
+618 EEAIAAGK
-626 EMVMLII
+626 EMVMMII
-633 DPPEVEVDTD
+633 DPPEAEVGAE
-643 YDGEVVSVAT
+643 YDGEIVSVAT
-653 YGAFINILPGRDGL
+653 YGAFVNILPGRDGSITCVK
-667 LHISKFHSEKR
+667 ISF
-678 VKNPENVLNIG
+678 
-689 DKIKVH
+689 IK
-695 VDSIE
+695 
-700 NGKVSLSLLEDLD
+700 
-713 IPEESIDTGGGNR
+713 TC
-726 GNRDSRPRRNDRS
+726 
-739 GRGNSGRGNSGR
+739 
-751 GNSDRGNRSSRQSDD
+751 
-766 SSKRKRVSF
+766 
-775 EDEFE
+775 
-780 KGI
+780 

>member
-1 MSVTNVTCK
+1 MSIDNVK
-10 IGDKEIKFETGKLA
+10 VNIGNAEIGFETGKLA
-24 LQAPGAVV
+24 LQAPGSVV
-32 VTSGDTNVLVTT
+32 VTSGDTTVLVTT
-44 VANETVREGIDFFPL
+44 VANKSVRDGIDFFPL

-104 EGFRCETQ
+104 DGFRCETQ

-125 YDVLALNAASLGLQL
+125 YDILALNAASLGLQL
-140 AGVPLDSPIGAVRM
+140 AGVPLESAVGAVRM

-160 WVPQASNT
+160 WVVQATNT
-168 ELEDSV
+168 ELEESV
-174 FDMVIAGNLNEKG
+174 FDMVVAGSLNPKG
-187 EVDIVMVEAG
+187 EIDIVMVEAG
-197 ASDNAFEK
+197 ATDNAFNK
-205 IDAGSKA
+205 IDEGSAA
-212 PSEEL
+212 PSENI
-217 VADGIDSSKQFIS
+217 VADGIDMSKEFIS
-230 ELIAAQAELVSKNDV
+230 KLIETQKELVAKRDV
-245 PVTDWPLVEDFSKE
+245 PEVDWPIVEDFSEE
-259 LKSDIEDSYKS
+259 LKSQISEAFGSDIE
-270 EVENITSITDRKE
+270 TAMAITDRSE
-283 RSNKQSELEEQV
+283 RSEKQSALEEQA
-295 VEKYIN
+295 VEKFLD
-301 EEEDNTKA
+301 EEDDNTKA
-309 IKLAFKSLVK
+309 IKLAFKSIVK
-319 NVVRDRVISGGERL
+319 NTVRDRVLSGGARL
-333 DGRSPTDIREI
+333 DGRTPTDIRNI
-344 SAEIGLLP
+344 SAEINLLP

-369 VTTLGMGRLEQML
+369 VTTLGMSRLEQML

-407 YMMRGPKRREIGHG
+407 YPMRGPKRREIGHG

-426 ALVPVIPTKIDF
+426 ALVPVIPPKVDF

-484 LISKDENY
+484 LISKDDSY

-524 DMKIEGLPSDVLR
+524 DMKIEGLPADVLR

-549 ILDIMEDTISTPA
+549 ILDIMEDTIAEPA
-562 ESLSGNAPRLETVEL
+562 ESLSGNAPRLETIEL

-585 IGPKGKNIRKIEE
+585 IGPKGKNIKKIEE
-598 ETGVSV
+598 ETGCSV

-618 EDSLAAAK
+618 EEAIAAGK

-633 DPPEVEVDTD
+633 DPPEAEVGAE

-667 LHISKFHSEKR
+667 LHVSRFHSSKR
-678 VKNPENVLNIG
+678 VNNTEAVVSVG
-689 DKIKVH
+689 DKIKVT

-700 NGKVSLSLLEDLD
+700 NGKVSLSPVEDLE
-713 IPEESIDTGGGNR
+713 IPEEADGGDSKNSRDRKPSRSRNGNR
-726 GNRDSRPRRNDRS
+726 NGRDKK
-739 GRGNSGRGNSGR
+739 
-751 GNSDRGNRSSRQSDD
+751 SDNGGRSSN
-766 SSKRKRVSF
+766 RKRVSF

-780 KGI
+780 KGL

>member
-1 MSVTNVTCK
+1 MSIDNVK
-10 IGDKEIKFETGKLA
+10 VDIGKAEIGFETGKLA
-24 LQAPGAVV
+24 LQAPGSVV
-32 VTSGDTNVLVTT
+32 VTSGDTTVLVTT
-44 VANETVREGIDFFPL
+44 VANKSVRDGIDFFPL

-104 EGFRCETQ
+104 DGFRCETQ

-125 YDVLALNAASLGLQL
+125 YDILALNAASLGLQL
-140 AGVPLDSPIGAVRM
+140 AGVPLESAVGAVRM

-160 WVPQASNT
+160 WVVQATNS

-174 FDMVIAGNLNEKG
+174 FDMVVAGSLNPKG
-187 EVDIVMVEAG
+187 EIDIVMVEAG
-197 ASDNAFEK
+197 ATDNAFAK
-205 IDAGSKA
+205 IDEGSAA
-212 PSEEL
+212 PSENI
-217 VADGIDSSKQFIS
+217 VADGIDMSKEFIAK
-230 ELIAAQAELVSKNDV
+230 LIEAQKELVAKRDV
-245 PVTDWPLVEDFSKE
+245 PEIDWPIIDDYSEE
-259 LKSDIEDSYKS
+259 LKSQISETFGSDIEAAMA
-270 EVENITSITDRKE
+270 ITDRAE
-283 RSNKQSELEEQV
+283 RSEKQSELQEQA
-295 VEKYIN
+295 VEKFID
-301 EEEDNTKA
+301 EEDDNTKA
-309 IKLAFKSLVK
+309 IKLAFKSIIK
-319 NVVRDRVISGGERL
+319 NTVRDRVLSGGARL
-333 DGRSPTDIREI
+333 DGRTPTDIRNI
-344 SAEIGLLP
+344 SAEINLLP

-369 VTTLGMGRLEQML
+369 VTTLGMSRLEQML

-407 YMMRGPKRREIGHG
+407 YPMRGPKRREIGHG

-426 ALVPVIPTKIDF
+426 ALVPVIPPKVDF

-484 LISKDENY
+484 LISKDDTY

-524 DMKIEGLPSDVLR
+524 DMKIEGLPADVLR

-549 ILDIMEDTISTPA
+549 ILDIMEDTISEPA
-562 ESLSGNAPRLETVEL
+562 ESLSGNAPRLETIEL

-585 IGPKGKNIRKIEE
+585 IGPKGKNIKKIEE
-598 ETGVSV
+598 ETGCSV

-618 EDSLAAAK
+618 EEAIAAGK
-626 EMVMLII
+626 EMVMMII
-633 DPPEVEVDTD
+633 DPPEAEVGAA

-667 LHISKFHSEKR
+667 LHVSRFHSSKR
-678 VKNPENVLNIG
+678 VNNTEAVVSVG
-689 DKIKVH
+689 DKIKVT

-700 NGKVSLSLLEDLD
+700 NGKVSLSPVEDLD
-713 IPEESIDTGGGNR
+713 IPEEAEGGDSKNSRDRKPSRSRNGNR
-726 GNRDSRPRRNDRS
+726 NGRDKKSDNR
-739 GRGNSGRGNSGR
+739 GK
-751 GNSDRGNRSSRQSDD
+751 SSN
-766 SSKRKRVSF
+766 RKRVSF

-780 KGI
+780 KGL

>member
-10 IGDKEIKFETGKLA
+10 INEKEIKFETGKLA
-24 LQAPGAVV
+24 LQAPGAVLV
-32 VTSGDTNVLVTT
+32 SSGETNVLVTT

-64 ERMYSAGKIPGGFFR
+64 ERMYAAGKIPGGFFR

-94 IDRPLRPSFK
+94 IDRPLRPSFND
-104 EGFRCETQ
+104 GFRCETQ

-140 AGVPLDSPIGAVRM
+140 AGVPLDSPVGAVRM
-154 SLINDN
+154 SLIGDN
-160 WVPQASNT
+160 WVPQATNSEIEN
-168 ELEDSV
+168 SV
-174 FDMVIAGNLNEKG
+174 FDMVIAGNLNENN
-187 EVDIVMVEAG
+187 EIDIVMVEAG
-197 ASDNAFEK
+197 ATDTALEK
-205 IDAGSKA
+205 IDAGSTT
-212 PSEEL
+212 PTEDV
-217 VADGIDSSKQFIS
+217 VADGIDKSKEYILK
-230 ELIAAQAELVSKNDV
+230 LINAQAELVSQNEV
-245 PVTDWPLVEDFSKE
+245 PDIDWPL
-259 LKSDIEDSYKS
+259 IEDYTPELLSELEQTFKS
-270 EVENITSITDRKE
+270 EIEDITSITDRKE
-283 RSNKQSELEEQV
+283 RSNKQSALEDSA
-295 VEKYIN
+295 VEKYLN
-301 EEEDNTKA
+301 EEEDNSKA
-309 IKLAFKSLVK
+309 IKLAFKSIVK
-319 NVVRDRVISGGERL
+319 NVVRDRVISGGKRL
-333 DGRSPTDIREI
+333 DGRSPADIRDI
-344 SAEIGLLP
+344 SAEIDLLP

-474 REHVAGIAMG
+474 KEHVAGIAMG
-484 LISKDENY
+484 LISKEDKY

-511 VAGTRNVITALQL
+511 VAGTRNMITALQL

-549 ILDIMEDTISTPA
+549 ILDIMEDTISEPA
-562 ESLSGNAPRLETVEL
+562 ESLSGNAPRLETIEL

-604 EIDDDGILTLGSTE
+604 EIDDDGVLTLGSTE
-618 EDSLAAAK
+618 EYSLSEAK

-633 DPPEVEVDTD
+633 DPPEVEIDTD
-643 YDGEVVSVAT
+643 YEGEVVSVAT

-700 NGKVSLSLLEDLD
+700 NGKVSLSLLEDLE
-713 IPEESIDTGGGNR
+713 IPEESIDSGGSNR
-726 GNRDSRPRRNDRS
+726 GNRDSRPRRNNRS
-739 GRGNSGRGNSGR
+739 
-751 GNSDRGNRSSRQSDD
+751 DKGNRSSKTKND

>member
-1 MSVTNVTCK
+1 MSIDNVK
-10 IGDKEIKFETGKLA
+10 VDIGKAEIGFETGKLA
-24 LQAPGAVV
+24 LQAPGSVV
-32 VTSGDTNVLVTT
+32 VTSGDTTVLVTT
-44 VANETVREGIDFFPL
+44 VANKSVRDGIDFFPL

-104 EGFRCETQ
+104 DGFRCETQ

-125 YDVLALNAASLGLQL
+125 YDILALNAASLGLQL
-140 AGVPLDSPIGAVRM
+140 AGVPLESAVGAVRM

-160 WVPQASNT
+160 WVVQATNS

-174 FDMVIAGNLNEKG
+174 FDMVVAGSLNPKG
-187 EVDIVMVEAG
+187 EIDIVMVEAG
-197 ASDNAFEK
+197 ATDNAFAK
-205 IDAGSKA
+205 IDEGSAA
-212 PSEEL
+212 PSENI
-217 VADGIDSSKQFIS
+217 VADGIDMSKEYIAK
-230 ELIAAQAELVSKNDV
+230 LIEAQKELVAKRDV
-245 PVTDWPLVEDFSKE
+245 PEIDWPIIEDYSEE
-259 LKSDIEDSYKS
+259 LKSQISEAFGSDIE
-270 EVENITSITDRKE
+270 TAMAITDRAE
-283 RSNKQSELEEQV
+283 RSEKQSELQEQA
-295 VEKYIN
+295 VEKFLD
-301 EEEDNTKA
+301 EEDDNTKA
-309 IKLAFKSLVK
+309 IKLAFKSIVK
-319 NVVRDRVISGGERL
+319 NTVRDRVLSGGARL
-333 DGRSPTDIREI
+333 DGRTPTDIRNI
-344 SAEIGLLP
+344 SAEINLLP

-369 VTTLGMGRLEQML
+369 VTTLGMSRLEQML

-407 YMMRGPKRREIGHG
+407 YPMRGPKRREIGHG

-426 ALVPVIPTKIDF
+426 ALVPVVPPKVDF

-484 LISKDENY
+484 LISKNDTY

-524 DMKIEGLPSDVLR
+524 DMKIEGLPADVLR

-549 ILDIMEDTISTPA
+549 ILDIMEDTIAEPA
-562 ESLSGNAPRLETVEL
+562 ESLSGNAPRLETIEL

-585 IGPKGKNIRKIEE
+585 IGPKGKNIKKIEE
-598 ETGVSV
+598 ETGCSV

-618 EDSLAAAK
+618 EEAIAAGK
-626 EMVMLII
+626 EMVMMII
-633 DPPEVEVDTD
+633 DPPEAEVGAE
-643 YDGEVVSVAT
+643 YDGEIVSVAT
-653 YGAFINILPGRDGL
+653 YGAFVNILPGRDGL
-667 LHISKFHSEKR
+667 LHVSKFHSSKR
-678 VKNPENVLNIG
+678 VNNTEAVVSVG
-689 DKIKVH
+689 DKVKVK

-700 NGKVSLSLLEDLD
+700 NGKVSLSPVEDLEVPD
-713 IPEESIDTGGGNR
+713 DAVGDGNNKSNDRRPPRNKSNNRNNR
-726 GNRDSRPRRNDRS
+726 GERKPKN
-739 GRGNSGRGNSGR
+739 GGK
-751 GNSDRGNRSSRQSDD
+751 SSN
-766 SSKRKRVSF
+766 RKRVSF

-780 KGI
+780 KGL

>member
-1 MSVTNVTCK
+1 MSIDNVK
-10 IGDKEIKFETGKLA
+10 VSIGNAEIGFETGKLA
-24 LQAPGAVV
+24 LQAPGSVV
-32 VTSGDTNVLVTT
+32 VTSGETTVLVTT
-44 VANETVREGIDFFPL
+44 VANKTVRDGIDFFPL

-104 EGFRCETQ
+104 DGFRCETQ

-125 YDVLALNAASLGLQL
+125 YDILALNAASLGLQL
-140 AGVPLDSPIGAVRM
+140 AGVPLESAVGAVRM

-160 WVPQASNT
+160 WVVQATNT
-168 ELEDSV
+168 ELEESV
-174 FDMVIAGNLNEKG
+174 FDMVVAGSLNSKG
-187 EVDIVMVEAG
+187 EIDIVMVEAG
-197 ASDNAFEK
+197 ATDNAFGK
-205 IDAGSKA
+205 IDEGSAA
-212 PSEEL
+212 PSENI
-217 VADGIDSSKQFIS
+217 VADGIDMSKEFIAK
-230 ELIAAQAELVSKNDV
+230 LIEAQKELVAKRDV
-245 PVTDWPLVEDFSKE
+245 PEVDWPIVEDFTEE
-259 LKSDIEDSYKS
+259 LKSQISEAFGSEIE
-270 EVENITSITDRKE
+270 TAMALTDRAE
-283 RSNKQSELEEQV
+283 RSVKQSELEDQAIV
-295 VEKYIN
+295 KFLDDQD
-301 EEEDNTKA
+301 DNTKA
-309 IKLAFKSLVK
+309 IKLAFKSIVK
-319 NVVRDRVISGGERL
+319 NTVRDRVLNGGARL
-333 DGRSPTDIREI
+333 DGRTPTDIRNI
-344 SAEIGLLP
+344 SAEINLLP

-369 VTTLGMGRLEQML
+369 VTTLGMSRLEQML

-407 YMMRGPKRREIGHG
+407 YPMRGPKRREIGHG

-426 ALVPVIPTKIDF
+426 ALVPVVPPKIDF

-484 LISKDENY
+484 LISKDDTY

-524 DMKIEGLPSDVLR
+524 DMKIEGLPADVLR

-549 ILDIMEDTISTPA
+549 ILDIMEDTISEPA
-562 ESLSGNAPRLETVEL
+562 ESLSGNAPRLETIEL

-598 ETGVSV
+598 ETGCSV
-604 EIDDDGILTLGSTE
+604 EIDDDGILTLGATE
-618 EDSLAAAK
+618 EEAIAAGK

-633 DPPEVEVDTD
+633 DPPEAEVGAE
-643 YDGEVVSVAT
+643 YEGEVVSVAT

-667 LHISKFHSEKR
+667 LHVSKFHSSKR
-678 VKNPENVLNIG
+678 VNNTEAVVSVG
-689 DKIKVH
+689 DKIKVK

-700 NGKVSLSLLEDLD
+700 NGKVSLSPVEDLE
-713 IPEESIDTGGGNR
+713 IPEEAEGGESKNSR
-726 GNRDSRPRRNDRS
+726 DRKPSRSRNSNSNNRDKKPNN
-739 GRGNSGRGNSGR
+739 GGK
-751 GNSDRGNRSSRQSDD
+751 SSN
-766 SSKRKRVSF
+766 RKRVSF
-775 EDEFE
+775 EDDFE
-780 KGI
+780 KGL